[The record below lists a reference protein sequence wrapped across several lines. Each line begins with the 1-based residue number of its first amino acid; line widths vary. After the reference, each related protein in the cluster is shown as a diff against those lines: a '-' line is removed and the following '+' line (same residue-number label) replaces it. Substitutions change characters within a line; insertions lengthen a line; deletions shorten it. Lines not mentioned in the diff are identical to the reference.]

1 MKYMLRLNWRENK
14 FQTMKKKN
22 HLIAL
27 SVLIASLVGCNG
39 GTDSSTTQ
47 PGSNNPTTPTA
58 PSTQQPEKKTGT
70 VTIGAVEHGS
80 VTADKMTAEVG
91 ADVTF
96 TVTPD
101 ENYSVKSFKV
111 NNDEKQ
117 LNDSNQVV
125 VKMVEGGLT
134 VSAEFEINSAAVTIT
149 QADHGSISADKSTA
163 KIGENVTFTVAPEA
177 NYVVSSFKVN
187 GADVALDGNN
197 QAVVVMVAGGLNVTA
212 SFELGSGTVTI
223 GTIEHG
229 AVTADK
235 MTAKIGEDVTFKI
248 TSETG
253 YDVSFF
259 KVNGSDVDYETKEDS
274 TTGKTY
280 GEAKVKMVSGGLTVT
295 AEFKLGV
302 YPIEWDTPT
311 HGTIAVEGGK
321 TQATYGDEVKFIF
334 TPETGYE
341 IKYLAINEE
350 QVQAIDNTY
359 TTIMGEYG
367 LFVNVQFGLENETI
381 TVNAGE
387 HGTIEHKN
395 KVDDSQDYLYGD
407 TAVVTVTPNEGF
419 MIETITV
426 DGKAIEVPED
436 KKGGYSFEQLV
447 EKDLNIS
454 ATFTDVHTIS
464 EFTDSVINEIKNAQD
479 IKVKLA
485 GDVTLGVTL
494 PLAKGTTEYDLDG
507 HTITSTLNGMLRD
520 ANIDTETLKNKSV
533 TLKNGNIV
541 SNYDK
546 GTVNV
551 IDSSYLAALTLDGVT
566 VSNSSISKVNPI
578 TGIYCSSTTETK
590 ILNSTINIKGSSNLG
605 AYGIGT
611 NNLDG
616 ENKTITID
624 NTKVT
629 VTSDDFDNTAFL
641 GNTEGIK
648 VVVKNSTF
656 TADRQAV
663 IARTGNWDISGSTFV
678 STGKWLDAEAN
689 VTTNTKYKTTAGS
702 WGSGNE
708 VVSGGLI
715 LGDERTSAY
724 NTPVVATLKDNKF
737 TVAKGDKMSIHSDGT
752 VATTVTMD
760 ALTAVEAYGYDHDE
774 DKTTVVTENNVVKK
788 TLKELNEMT
797 TDDDANLYV
806 TTGLLTKIENAQ
818 YGNLYLT
825 DKATGEELYVY
836 GTYLDNNYSFDGTKF
851 SFDKGA
857 KVITSDYLGKE
868 ITVAGTFKNYNGTT
882 KELVNAVVIDSSA
895 EKVAAKVVTEYDAEK
910 GTVTVEEGKLGDKLK
925 VTATPKEGYK
935 VSSIKVNDQALT
947 VAEDNTAEFTAELN
961 NKVVVEFVSE
971 SAPVAKVYN
980 VSFNKDNNKKIV
992 NGYENNW
999 TNVSDDITYNVENC
1013 NNNGTAE
1020 GQIGKTEWNY
1030 IRIGSKN
1037 NPSVGSIA
1045 TATPFVEAIAESAIT
1060 IDKVNVT
1067 YINSIKLLVSTS
1079 KDFTTDTTT
1088 SYDVKVAKGEQI
1100 TKITTPVANAYYKY
1114 VIDCKQTNKKIG
1126 NGPIQISKITFTT
1139 VAE

>member
-27 SVLIASLVGCNG
+27 SVLIASLVGCG
-39 GTDSSTTQ
+39 GNNSSTTQ
-47 PGSNNPTTPTA
+47 PGSNNSTTPTA

-80 VTADKMTAEVG
+80 VNADKMTAEVG

-187 GADVALDGNN
+187 DADVALDGNN

-223 GTIEHG
+223 GTMEHG

-248 TSETG
+248 TSDTG
-253 YDVSFF
+253 YDVNFF
-259 KVNGSDVDYETKEDS
+259 KVNGSDVRYEAKEDP

-295 AEFKLGV
+295 AEFKLAV
-302 YPIEWDTPT
+302 YTIEWDTPA
-311 HGTIAVEGGK
+311 HGTIAVEGDK
-321 TQATYGDEVKFIF
+321 KSATYGEEVKFIF

-341 IKYLAINEE
+341 IKYLTINEE
-350 QVQAIDNTY
+350 QVQWASDNTY
-359 TTIMGEYG
+359 TTTMGEYG
-367 LFVNVQFGLENETI
+367 LFVTVQFGLENETI

-395 KVDDSQDYLYGD
+395 KVDDTQDYLYGD
-407 TAVVTVTPNEGF
+407 TAVVTVTPNEGY

-520 ANIDTETLKNKSV
+520 ANTDTTTFGTKSV
-533 TLKNGNIV
+533 TLKNGSII

-551 IDSSYLAALTLDGVT
+551 IDSSYLAALTLDGVI
-566 VSNSSISKVNPI
+566 VSNNTISTDNPI

-629 VTSDDFDNTAFL
+629 VTSDDFDNTGFL

-678 STGKWLDAEAN
+678 STGKWLDASEAN
-689 VTTNTKYKTTAGS
+689 ATTNTKYKTTAGS
-702 WGSGNE
+702 WKTGNE

-715 LGDERTSAY
+715 LGDERTTAY

-760 ALTAVEAYGYDHDE
+760 ALTAVEAYGYDQDE
-774 DKTTVVTENNVVKK
+774 DKTTAVTENNVVKK

-806 TTGLLTKIENAQ
+806 TTGVLTEIKNTQ
-818 YGNLYLT
+818 FGNLYLT
-825 DKATGEELYVY
+825 DKATGEELYVF

-868 ITVAGTFKNYNGTT
+868 ITVAGTFKNFKGT

-895 EKVAAKVVTEYDAEK
+895 EKIAAKVVTEYDAEK
-910 GTVTVEEGKLGDKLK
+910 GTVTVEEGKLGDKLT

-947 VAEDNTAEFTAELN
+947 VADDNTAEFTAELN

-980 VSFNKDNNKKIV
+980 VLFNKDNNKDKV
-992 NGYENNW
+992 GGYENEW
-999 TNVSDDITYNVENC
+999 TNVSDGITYNVKNC
-1013 NNNGTAE
+1013 NNNNNG
-1020 GQIGKTEWNY
+1020 WDF
-1030 IRIGSKN
+1030 IRIGSKKN
-1037 NPSVGSIA
+1037 AYVGSIA
-1045 TATPFVEAIAESAIT
+1045 TASPFAEAIAEST
-1060 IDKVNVT
+1060 IKIDAVT
-1067 YINSIKLLVSTS
+1067 PTSINSIKLLVSTS
-1079 KDFTTDTTT
+1079 ADFTTDTTT
-1088 SYDVKVAKGEQI
+1088 SYDVNVAEEEQT
-1100 TKITTPVANAYYKY
+1100 TKITTPVANAYYRY
-1114 VIDCKQTNKKIG
+1114 VIDCKKASKNE
-1126 NGPIQISKITFTT
+1126 PIQISKITFTT
-1139 VAE
+1139 VAK

>member
-1 MKYMLRLNWRENK
+1 MLRLNWRENK

-39 GTDSSTTQ
+39 GNDSSTTQ

-187 GADVALDGNN
+187 DADVTLDGNN

-223 GTIEHG
+223 GTMEHG

-248 TSETG
+248 TFDTG
-253 YDVSFF
+253 YDVNFF
-259 KVNGSDVDYETKEDS
+259 KVNGISVKYEAKEDP

-295 AEFKLGV
+295 AEFKLAV
-302 YPIEWDTPT
+302 YTIEWDIPA
-311 HGTIAVEGGK
+311 HGTIAVEGDK
-321 TQATYGDEVKFIF
+321 KSATYGEEVKFIF

-341 IKYLAINEE
+341 IKYLTINEE
-350 QVQAIDNTY
+350 QVQWASDNTY

-367 LFVNVQFGLENETI
+367 LFVTVQFGLENETI

-395 KVDDSQDYLYGD
+395 KADDTQDYLYGD

-426 DGKAIEVPED
+426 DGKDIQVPED

-494 PLAKGTTEYDLDG
+494 PLAKGTTEYDLGG

-520 ANIDTETLKNKSV
+520 ANTDTATFGSKSV
-533 TLKNGNIV
+533 TLKNGSIV

-551 IDSSYLAALTLDGVT
+551 IDSSYLAAFTLDGVT
-566 VSNSSISKVNPI
+566 VSNSSISTVNPI

-629 VTSDDFDNTAFL
+629 VTSDDFDNTGFL

-678 STGKWLDAEAN
+678 STGKWLDTSEAN

-702 WGSGNE
+702 WETGNE

-774 DKTTVVTENNVVKK
+774 DETTVVTENNVVKK

-806 TTGLLTKIENAQ
+806 TTGVLTKIKNAQ
-818 YGNLYLT
+818 FGNLYLT
-825 DKATGEELYVY
+825 DKATGEELYVF

-868 ITVAGTFKNYNGTT
+868 ITIAGTFQNFKGT
-882 KELVNAVVIDSSA
+882 KELVSAVVIDSSA

-910 GTVTVEEGKLGDKLK
+910 GTVTVEEGKLGDKLT

-947 VAEDNTAEFTAELN
+947 VADDNKAEFTAELN
-961 NKVVVEFVSE
+961 NKVVVEFVSD
-971 SAPVAKVYN
+971 SAPVAKVYT
-980 VSFNKDNNKKIV
+980 VSFVKANCGKGSTDYVSGKAWTNTTDGLTYSIV
-992 NGYENNW
+992 NCAN
-999 TNVSDDITYNVENC
+999 
-1013 NNNGTAE
+1013 NNNGWDFIKA
-1020 GQIGKTEWNY
+1020 
-1030 IRIGSKN
+1030 GSKN
-1037 NPSVGSIA
+1037 KDSIG
-1045 TATPFVEAIAESAIT
+1045 TITTDKPFAEAIAEST
-1060 IDKVNVT
+1060 IKIDAVT
-1067 YINSIKLLVSTS
+1067 PTSINSIKLLVSTS
-1079 KDFTTDTTT
+1079 ADFTTDTTT
-1088 SYDVKVAKGEQI
+1088 SYDVNVAKGEQT
-1100 TKITTPVANAYYKY
+1100 TKITTPVANAYYRY
-1114 VIDCKQTNKKIG
+1114 VIDCKKASK

>member
-1 MKYMLRLNWRENK
+1 
-14 FQTMKKKN
+14 MKKKN

-149 QADHGSISADKSTA
+149 QANHGSISADKSTA

-187 GADVALDGNN
+187 DADVALDGNN
-197 QAVVVMVAGGLNVTA
+197 QAVVVMVAGGLDVTA

-248 TSETG
+248 TSDTG
-253 YDVSFF
+253 YDVSSF
-259 KVNGSDVDYETKEDS
+259 KVNASDADYVTKEDS

-280 GEAKVKMVSGGLTVT
+280 WEAKVKMVEGGLTVF

-302 YPIEWDTPT
+302 YSIEWDTPT

-341 IKYLAINEE
+341 IKYLAINDE

-359 TTIMGEYG
+359 TTTMGEYG
-367 LFVNVQFGLENETI
+367 LFVTVQFGLENETI

-395 KVDDSQDYLYGD
+395 KVDDSQDYKYGD

-426 DGKAIEVPED
+426 DGKTIEVPED

-464 EFTDSVINEIKNAQD
+464 EFTDSVIAEIKNAQD

-520 ANIDTETLKNKSV
+520 ANTDIATFGSKSV
-533 TLKNGNIV
+533 TLKNGSII

-551 IDSSYLAALTLDGVT
+551 IDSSYLAAFTLDGVT
-566 VSNSSISKVNPI
+566 VSNSSISTVNPI

-629 VTSDDFDNTAFL
+629 VTSDDFDNTGFL

-678 STGKWLDAEAN
+678 STGKWLDSEAN

-702 WGSGNE
+702 WKAGNE

-760 ALTAVEAYGYDHDE
+760 ALTAVEAYGYDYDE

-806 TTGLLTKIENAQ
+806 TTGVLTEIKNAQ
-818 YGNLYLT
+818 FGNLYLT
-825 DKATGEELYVY
+825 DKATGEELYVH
-836 GTYLDNNYSFDGTKF
+836 GTYLDNTYSFDGTKF

-857 KVITSDYLGKE
+857 EVITSDYLGKE
-868 ITVAGTFKNYNGTT
+868 ITVAGTFKNYKGT

-910 GTVTVEEGKLGDKLK
+910 GTVTVEEGKLGDKLT

-971 SAPVAKVYN
+971 SAPVAKVYT
-980 VSFNKDNNKKIV
+980 VSFVKDNCQSSTDYVSNKAWTNTTDGLTYSIV
-992 NGYENNW
+992 N
-999 TNVSDDITYNVENC
+999 C
-1013 NNNGTAE
+1013 ANNNKGWDFIKA
-1020 GQIGKTEWNY
+1020 
-1030 IRIGSKN
+1030 GSKKKD
-1037 NPSVGSIA
+1037 SIG
-1045 TATPFVEAIAESAIT
+1045 TITTDSPFAEAIAESAIT

-1088 SYDVKVAKGEQI
+1088 SYNVNIAEGEQT
-1100 TKITTPVANAYYKY
+1100 TKIKTPVANAYYRY
-1114 VIDCKQTNKKIG
+1114 VIDCKTASS

>member
-1 MKYMLRLNWRENK
+1 
-14 FQTMKKKN
+14 MKKKN

-39 GTDSSTTQ
+39 GNDSSTTQ

-149 QADHGSISADKSTA
+149 QADHGSISADKSNA

-187 GADVALDGNN
+187 DADVALDGNN

-248 TSETG
+248 TSDTG
-253 YDVSFF
+253 YDVSSF
-259 KVNGSDVDYETKEDS
+259 KVNGSDADYVTKEDS

-280 GEAKVKMVSGGLTVT
+280 WEAKVKMVSGGLTVT
-295 AEFKLGV
+295 AEFKLAV
-302 YPIEWDTPT
+302 YSIEWDAPT

-321 TQATYGDEVKFIF
+321 TQATYGEEVKFIF

-341 IKYLAINEE
+341 IKYLTINEE
-350 QVQAIDNTY
+350 QVQASDNTY
-359 TTIMGEYG
+359 TTTMGEYG
-367 LFVNVQFGLENETI
+367 LFVTVQFGLENETI

-395 KVDDSQDYLYGD
+395 KADDSQDYLYGD

-507 HTITSTLNGMLRD
+507 HTIISTLNGMLRD
-520 ANIDTETLKNKSV
+520 ANTDTATFGNKSV
-533 TLKNGNIV
+533 TLKNGNII

-551 IDSSYLAALTLDGVT
+551 IDSSYLAAFTLDGVT
-566 VSNSSISKVNPI
+566 VSNSSISTVNPI

-648 VVVKNSTF
+648 VIVKNSTF

-678 STGKWLDAEAN
+678 STGKWLNASEAN

-702 WGSGNE
+702 WKAGNE

-797 TDDDANLYV
+797 TDDDANLHV
-806 TTGLLTKIENAQ
+806 TTGVLTKIENAQ

-836 GTYLDNNYSFDGTKF
+836 GTYLDNNYSFDGTNF

-868 ITVAGTFKNYNGTT
+868 ITVAGTFKNYNGT

-910 GTVTVEEGKLGDKLK
+910 GTVTVEEGKVGDKLT

-971 SAPVAKVYN
+971 SAPVAKVYT
-980 VSFNKDNNKKIV
+980 VSFVKDNCESSTDYVSNKAWKNTTDGLTYSIVNCANNNKKWDFIK
-992 NGYENNW
+992 
-999 TNVSDDITYNVENC
+999 
-1013 NNNGTAE
+1013 A
-1020 GQIGKTEWNY
+1020 
-1030 IRIGSKN
+1030 GSRKKD
-1037 NPSVGSIA
+1037 SIA
-1045 TATPFVEAIAESAIT
+1045 TITTDSPFTEAIAESAIT
-1060 IDKVNVT
+1060 IDDVNNKF
-1067 YINSIKLLVSTS
+1067 INSIKLLVSTS
-1079 KDFTTDTTT
+1079 ADFTTDTTT
-1088 SYDVKVAKGEQI
+1088 SYDVNVAKGEQT
-1100 TKITTPVANAYYKY
+1100 TKIKTPVANAYYRY
-1114 VIDCKQTNKKIG
+1114 VIDCKKTSND
-1126 NGPIQISKITFTT
+1126 NGPITISKITFTT

>member
-1 MKYMLRLNWRENK
+1 
-14 FQTMKKKN
+14 MKKKN

-39 GTDSSTTQ
+39 GNDSSTTQ

-149 QADHGSISADKSTA
+149 QADHGSISADKSNA

-187 GADVALDGNN
+187 DADVALDGNN

-248 TSETG
+248 TSDTG
-253 YDVSFF
+253 YDVSSF
-259 KVNGSDVDYETKEDS
+259 KVNGSDVDYATKEDS

-280 GEAKVKMVSGGLTVT
+280 WEAKVKMVSGGLTVT

-302 YPIEWDTPT
+302 YSIEWDPTT

-321 TQATYGDEVKFIF
+321 TQATYGEDVKFIF

-341 IKYLAINEE
+341 INYLTINGEP
-350 QVQAIDNTY
+350 VQWASDNTY
-359 TTIMGEYG
+359 TTTMGEYG
-367 LFVNVQFGLENETI
+367 LFVTVQFGLENETI

-395 KVDDSQDYLYGD
+395 KLDDSQDYKYGD

-494 PLAKGTTEYDLDG
+494 PLAKGTTEYDLNG

-520 ANIDTETLKNKSV
+520 ANTDIATFGNKSV

-551 IDSSYLAALTLDGVT
+551 IDSSYLAAFTLDGVT
-566 VSNSSISKVNPI
+566 VSNSSISTVNPI

-629 VTSDDFDNTAFL
+629 VTSDDFDNTGFL

-648 VVVKNSTF
+648 VVVKDSTF

-678 STGKWLDAEAN
+678 STGKWLDASEAN

-702 WGSGNE
+702 WKAGNE

-715 LGDERTSAY
+715 LGDERTTAY

-836 GTYLDNNYSFDGTKF
+836 GTYLDNNYSFDGTEF
-851 SFDKGA
+851 LFDKGA

-868 ITVAGTFKNYNGTT
+868 ITIAGTFKNYNGT

-910 GTVTVEEGKLGDKLK
+910 GTVTVEEGKVGDKLT

-947 VAEDNTAEFTAELN
+947 VADDNTAEFTAELN

-971 SAPVAKVYN
+971 SAPVAKVYT
-980 VSFNKDNNKKIV
+980 VSFVKANNEAVNGYNFTWKNTSDNLKFTIV
-992 NGYENNW
+992 NGNNFDGAW
-999 TNVSDDITYNVENC
+999 DYVRFGTKKGDSTGTIT
-1013 NNNGTAE
+1013 TD
-1020 GQIGKTEWNY
+1020 
-1030 IRIGSKN
+1030 S
-1037 NPSVGSIA
+1037 
-1045 TATPFVEAIAESAIT
+1045 PFAEAIAESAIT
-1060 IDKVNVT
+1060 IDKVT
-1067 YINSIKLLVSTS
+1067 IASIDSIKLLVSTS
-1079 KDFTTDTTT
+1079 ADFKTNTT
-1088 SYDVKVAKGEQI
+1088 SYNVNVAEGEQT

-1114 VIDCKQTNKKIG
+1114 EINCKKASK

>member
-1 MKYMLRLNWRENK
+1 
-14 FQTMKKKN
+14 MKKKN

-39 GTDSSTTQ
+39 GNDSSTTQ

-187 GADVALDGNN
+187 DADVALDGNN

-248 TSETG
+248 TSDTG
-253 YDVSFF
+253 YDVNFF
-259 KVNGSDVDYETKEDS
+259 KVNGSDVRYETKEDP

-295 AEFKLGV
+295 AEFKLAV
-302 YPIEWDTPT
+302 YTIEWDTPA
-311 HGTIAVEGGK
+311 HGTIAVEGDK
-321 TQATYGDEVKFIF
+321 TKATYGEEVKFIF

-341 IKYLAINEE
+341 IKYLTINEE
-350 QVQAIDNTY
+350 QVQWASDNTY

-367 LFVNVQFGLENETI
+367 LFVTVQFGLENETI

-395 KVDDSQDYLYGD
+395 KVDDTQDYLYGD

-426 DGKAIEVPED
+426 DGKAIQVPED

-464 EFTDSVINEIKNAQD
+464 EFTDSVIDEIKNAQD

-494 PLAKGTTEYDLDG
+494 PLAKGTTEYDLGG

-520 ANIDTETLKNKSV
+520 ANTDTTTFGNKSV
-533 TLKNGNIV
+533 TLKNGKII

-566 VSNSSISKVNPI
+566 VSNSTISTVNPI

-629 VTSDDFDNTAFL
+629 VTSDDFDNTGFL

-678 STGKWLDAEAN
+678 STGKWLDASEAN

-702 WGSGNE
+702 WKTGNE

-774 DKTTVVTENNVVKK
+774 DETTVVTENNVVKK

-806 TTGLLTKIENAQ
+806 TTGVLTEIKNTQ
-818 YGNLYLT
+818 FGNLYLT
-825 DKATGEELYVY
+825 DKATGEELYVF

-868 ITVAGTFKNYNGTT
+868 ITVAGTFKNFKGT

-895 EKVAAKVVTEYDAEK
+895 EKIAAKVVTEYDAEK
-910 GTVTVEEGKLGDKLK
+910 GTVTVEEGKLGDKLT

-947 VAEDNTAEFTAELN
+947 VADDNTAEFTAELN
-961 NKVVVEFVSE
+961 NKVVVEFVSD
-971 SAPVAKVYN
+971 SAPVAKVYT
-980 VSFNKDNNKKIV
+980 VSFVKANNEAANDYVSTWKNTSDNLKFTIA
-992 NGYENNW
+992 NGNNYKGTW
-999 TNVSDDITYNVENC
+999 DYVKFGTKSASTGTIT
-1013 NNNGTAE
+1013 TD
-1020 GQIGKTEWNY
+1020 
-1030 IRIGSKN
+1030 S
-1037 NPSVGSIA
+1037 
-1045 TATPFVEAIAESAIT
+1045 PFAEAIAESAIT
-1060 IDKVNVT
+1060 IDKVNDA

-1079 KDFTTDTTT
+1079 DKFTTDTTA
-1088 SYDVKVAKGEQI
+1088 SYDVNVAEGKQI

-1114 VIDCKQTNKKIG
+1114 VIDCKQSKK
-1126 NGPIQISKITFTT
+1126 NGSIQISKITFTT

>member
-1 MKYMLRLNWRENK
+1 
-14 FQTMKKKN
+14 MKKKN

-39 GTDSSTTQ
+39 GNDSSTTQ

-149 QADHGSISADKSTA
+149 QADHGSISADKSNA

-187 GADVALDGNN
+187 DADVALDGNN

-248 TSETG
+248 TSDTG
-253 YDVSFF
+253 YDVSSF
-259 KVNGSDVDYETKEDS
+259 KVNGSDADYVTKEDS

-280 GEAKVKMVSGGLTVT
+280 WEAKVKMVSGGLTVT
-295 AEFKLGV
+295 AEFKLAV
-302 YPIEWDTPT
+302 YSIEWDAPT

-321 TQATYGDEVKFIF
+321 TQATYGEEVKFIF

-341 IKYLAINEE
+341 IKYLTINEE
-350 QVQAIDNTY
+350 QVQASDNTY
-359 TTIMGEYG
+359 TTTMGEYG
-367 LFVNVQFGLENETI
+367 LFVTVQFGLENETI

-395 KVDDSQDYLYGD
+395 KADDSQDYLYGD

-520 ANIDTETLKNKSV
+520 ANTDTATFGNKSV
-533 TLKNGNIV
+533 TLKNGNII

-551 IDSSYLAALTLDGVT
+551 IDSSYLAAFTLDGVT
-566 VSNSSISKVNPI
+566 VSNSSISTVNPI

-678 STGKWLDAEAN
+678 STGKWLDASEAN

-702 WGSGNE
+702 WKAGNE

-715 LGDERTSAY
+715 LGDETTTAY

-836 GTYLDNNYSFDGTKF
+836 GTYLDNNYSFDGTEF
-851 SFDKGA
+851 LFDKGA

-868 ITVAGTFKNYNGTT
+868 ITIAGTFKNYNGT

-910 GTVTVEEGKLGDKLK
+910 GTVTVEEGKVGDKLT

-947 VAEDNTAEFTAELN
+947 VADDNTAEFTAELN

-971 SAPVAKVYN
+971 SAPVAKVYT
-980 VSFNKDNNKKIV
+980 VSFVKANNEAVNGYNFTWKNTSDNLKFTIV
-992 NGYENNW
+992 NGNNFDGAW
-999 TNVSDDITYNVENC
+999 DYVRFGTKKGDSTGTIT
-1013 NNNGTAE
+1013 TD
-1020 GQIGKTEWNY
+1020 
-1030 IRIGSKN
+1030 S
-1037 NPSVGSIA
+1037 
-1045 TATPFVEAIAESAIT
+1045 PFAEAIAESAIT
-1060 IDKVNVT
+1060 IDKVT
-1067 YINSIKLLVSTS
+1067 IASIDSIKLLVSTS
-1079 KDFTTDTTT
+1079 ADFKTNTT
-1088 SYDVKVAKGEQI
+1088 SYNVNVAEGEQT

-1114 VIDCKQTNKKIG
+1114 EINCKKASK

>member
-1 MKYMLRLNWRENK
+1 
-14 FQTMKKKN
+14 MKKKN

-39 GTDSSTTQ
+39 GNDSSTTQ

-163 KIGENVTFTVAPEA
+163 KIGE
-177 NYVVSSFKVN
+177 
-187 GADVALDGNN
+187 
-197 QAVVVMVAGGLNVTA
+197 
-212 SFELGSGTVTI
+212 
-223 GTIEHG
+223 
-229 AVTADK
+229 
-235 MTAKIGEDVTFKI
+235 DVTFKI
-248 TSETG
+248 TSDTG
-253 YDVSFF
+253 YDVSSF
-259 KVNGSDVDYETKEDS
+259 KVNGSDVDYVTKEDS

-280 GEAKVKMVSGGLTVT
+280 WEAKVKMVSGGLTVT
-295 AEFKLGV
+295 AEFKLAV
-302 YPIEWDTPT
+302 YSIEWDTPT

-321 TQATYGDEVKFIF
+321 TQATYGEEVKFIF

-341 IKYLAINEE
+341 IKYLTINEE
-350 QVQAIDNTY
+350 QVQASDNTF
-359 TTIMGEYG
+359 TTTMGEYG
-367 LFVNVQFGLENETI
+367 LFVTVQFGLENETI

-395 KVDDSQDYLYGD
+395 KVDDSQDYKYGD

-520 ANIDTETLKNKSV
+520 ANTDTKTLGNKSV
-533 TLKNGNIV
+533 TLKNGSIV

-551 IDSSYLAALTLDGVT
+551 IDSSYLAAFTLDGVT
-566 VSNSSISKVNPI
+566 VSNSSISTVNPI

-629 VTSDDFDNTAFL
+629 VTSDDFDNTGFL

-678 STGKWLDAEAN
+678 STGKWLDASEAN

-702 WGSGNE
+702 WKTGNE

-715 LGDERTSAY
+715 LGDETTTAY

-737 TVAKGDKMSIHSDGT
+737 TVTKGDKMSIHSDGT

-788 TLKELNEMT
+788 TFKELNEMT

-806 TTGLLTKIENAQ
+806 TTGVLTKIENAQ
-818 YGNLYLT
+818 FGNLYLT

-836 GTYLDNNYSFDGTKF
+836 GTYLDNNYSFDGTEF
-851 SFDKGA
+851 LFDKGA

-868 ITVAGTFKNYNGTT
+868 ITIAGTFKNYNGT

-895 EKVAAKVVTEYDAEK
+895 EKVAAKVVTEYDTEK
-910 GTVTVEEGKLGDKLK
+910 GTVTVEEGKVGDKLT

-947 VAEDNTAEFTAELN
+947 VADDNTAEFTAELN
-961 NKVVVEFVSE
+961 NKVVVEFVSD
-971 SAPVAKVYN
+971 SAPVAKVYT
-980 VSFNKDNNKKIV
+980 VSFVKDNCESSTDYVSNKAWKNTTDGLTYSIV
-992 NGYENNW
+992 N
-999 TNVSDDITYNVENC
+999 C
-1013 NNNGTAE
+1013 ANNNKGWDFIKA
-1020 GQIGKTEWNY
+1020 
-1030 IRIGSKN
+1030 GSKKKD
-1037 NPSVGSIA
+1037 SIA
-1045 TATPFVEAIAESAIT
+1045 TITTDSPFTEAIAESAIT
-1060 IDKVNVT
+1060 IDSVNNEF
-1067 YINSIKLLVSTS
+1067 INSIKLLVSTS
-1079 KDFTTDTTT
+1079 ADFTTDTTT
-1088 SYDVKVAKGEQI
+1088 SYDVNVAKGEQT
-1100 TKITTPVANAYYKY
+1100 TKIKTPVANAYYRY
-1114 VIDCKQTNKKIG
+1114 VIDCKKASS
-1126 NGPIQISKITFTT
+1126 NGPIAISKITFTT

>member
-1 MKYMLRLNWRENK
+1 
-14 FQTMKKKN
+14 MKKKN

-39 GTDSSTTQ
+39 GNDSSTTQ

-187 GADVALDGNN
+187 DADVALDGNN
-197 QAVVVMVAGGLNVTA
+197 QAVVVMV
-212 SFELGSGTVTI
+212 
-223 GTIEHG
+223 
-229 AVTADK
+229 
-235 MTAKIGEDVTFKI
+235 
-248 TSETG
+248 
-253 YDVSFF
+253 
-259 KVNGSDVDYETKEDS
+259 
-274 TTGKTY
+274 
-280 GEAKVKMVSGGLTVT
+280 SGGLTVT
-295 AEFKLGV
+295 AEFKLAV
-302 YPIEWDTPT
+302 YTIEWDTPT
-311 HGTIAVEGGK
+311 HGTIAVEGDK
-321 TQATYGDEVKFIF
+321 KSATYGEEVKFIF

-341 IKYLAINEE
+341 IKYLTINEE
-350 QVQAIDNTY
+350 QVQWASDNTY

-367 LFVNVQFGLENETI
+367 LFVTVQFGLENETI

-395 KVDDSQDYLYGD
+395 KVDDTQDYLYGD

-426 DGKAIEVPED
+426 DGKAIQVPED

-464 EFTDSVINEIKNAQD
+464 EFTDSVIDEIKNAQD

-485 GDVTLGVTL
+485 GDVTLGVAL

-520 ANIDTETLKNKSV
+520 ANTDTTTFGNKSV
-533 TLKNGNIV
+533 TLKNGSII

-551 IDSSYLAALTLDGVT
+551 IDSSYLAAFTLDGVT
-566 VSNSSISKVNPI
+566 VSNNTISTDNPI

-629 VTSDDFDNTAFL
+629 VTSDDFDNTGFL

-678 STGKWLDAEAN
+678 STGKWLDASEAN
-689 VTTNTKYKTTAGS
+689 ATTNTKYKTTAGS
-702 WGSGNE
+702 WKSGNE

-737 TVAKGDKMSIHSDGT
+737 IVAKGDKMSIHSDGT

-774 DKTTVVTENNVVKK
+774 DKTTTVTENNVVKK

-806 TTGLLTKIENAQ
+806 TTGVLTEIKNAQ
-818 YGNLYLT
+818 FGNLYLT
-825 DKATGEELYVY
+825 DKATGEELYVF

-868 ITVAGTFKNYNGTT
+868 ITVAGTFKNFKGT

-895 EKVAAKVVTEYDAEK
+895 EKIAAKVVTEYDAEK
-910 GTVTVEEGKLGDKLK
+910 GTVTVEEGKLGDKLT

-947 VAEDNTAEFTAELN
+947 VADDNTAEFTAELN

-980 VSFNKDNNKKIV
+980 VLFNKDNNKDKV
-992 NGYENNW
+992 GGYENEW
-999 TNVSDDITYNVENC
+999 TNVSDGITYNVKNC
-1013 NNNGTAE
+1013 NNNNNG
-1020 GQIGKTEWNY
+1020 WDF
-1030 IRIGSKN
+1030 IRIGSKKN
-1037 NPSVGSIA
+1037 AYVGSIA
-1045 TATPFVEAIAESAIT
+1045 TASPFAEAIAEST
-1060 IDKVNVT
+1060 IKIDAVT
-1067 YINSIKLLVSTS
+1067 PTSINSIKLLVSTS
-1079 KDFTTDTTT
+1079 ADFTTDTTT
-1088 SYDVKVAKGEQI
+1088 SYDVNVAKGEQT
-1100 TKITTPVANAYYKY
+1100 TKITTPVANAYYRY
-1114 VIDCKQTNKKIG
+1114 VIDCKKASS

>member
-149 QADHGSISADKSTA
+149 QANHGSISADKSTA

-187 GADVALDGNN
+187 DADVALDGNN

-223 GTIEHG
+223 GTFEHG

-280 GEAKVKMVSGGLTVT
+280 WEAKVKMVSGGLTVT

-302 YPIEWDTPT
+302 YSIDWDAPS

-341 IKYLAINEE
+341 IKYLAINDE

-359 TTIMGEYG
+359 TTTMGEYG

-395 KVDDSQDYLYGD
+395 KVDDSQNYLYGD

-520 ANIDTETLKNKSV
+520 ASTDTATFGNKSV
-533 TLKNGNIV
+533 TLKNGSIV

-551 IDSSYLAALTLDGVT
+551 IDSSYLAAFTLDGVT
-566 VSNSSISKVNPI
+566 VSNSSISTVNPI

-702 WGSGNE
+702 WKSGNE

-715 LGDERTSAY
+715 LGDERTTAY
-724 NTPVVATLKDNKF
+724 NTSVVATLKDNKF

-806 TTGLLTKIENAQ
+806 TTGVLTEIKNTQ
-818 YGNLYLT
+818 FGNLYLT
-825 DKATGEELYVY
+825 DKATGEELYVF
-836 GTYLDNNYSFDGTKF
+836 GTYLDNNYSFDGTNF
-851 SFDKGA
+851 SFDKGGA
-857 KVITSDYLGKE
+857 EVITSDYLGKE
-868 ITVAGTFKNYNGTT
+868 ITVAGTFKNFKGT

-910 GTVTVEEGKLGDKLK
+910 GTVTVEEGKLGDKLT

-935 VSSIKVNDQALT
+935 VSSVKVNDQALT

-980 VSFNKDNNKKIV
+980 VSFNKENNKNGV
-992 NGYENNW
+992 GGYENEW
-999 TNVSDDITYNVENC
+999 TNVSDGITYNVKNC
-1013 NNNGTAE
+1013 NNNNNG
-1020 GQIGKTEWNY
+1020 WDF
-1030 IRIGSKN
+1030 IRIGSKKKAY
-1037 NPSVGSIA
+1037 VGSIT
-1045 TATPFVEAIAESAIT
+1045 TASAFTEAIAESAIT

-1079 KDFTTDTTT
+1079 VDFKTVTA
-1088 SYDVKVAKGEQI
+1088 SYDVKVASGKQT

-1114 VIDCKQTNKKIG
+1114 EIDCKQAKD
-1126 NGPIQISKITFTT
+1126 NGPISISKITFTT

>member
-39 GTDSSTTQ
+39 GNDSSTTQ

-187 GADVALDGNN
+187 DADVALDGNN

-223 GTIEHG
+223 GTMEHG

-253 YDVSFF
+253 YEVNFF
-259 KVNGSDVDYETKEDS
+259 KVNGISVKYEAKEDP

-295 AEFKLGV
+295 AEFKLAV
-302 YPIEWDTPT
+302 YTIEWDTPA
-311 HGTIAVEGGK
+311 HGTIAVEGDK
-321 TQATYGDEVKFIF
+321 KSATYGEEVKFIF

-341 IKYLAINEE
+341 IKYLTVNKE
-350 QVQAIDNTY
+350 QVQWANDNTY

-367 LFVNVQFGLENETI
+367 LFVTVQFGLENETI

-395 KVDDSQDYLYGD
+395 KADDTQDYLYGN

-464 EFTDSVINEIKNAQD
+464 EFTDSVIDEIKNAQD

-520 ANIDTETLKNKSV
+520 ANTDTATFGNKSV
-533 TLKNGNIV
+533 TLKNGKII

-551 IDSSYLAALTLDGVT
+551 IDSSYLAAFTLDGVT
-566 VSNSSISKVNPI
+566 VSNSSISTVNPI

-629 VTSDDFDNTAFL
+629 VTSDDFDNTGFL

-678 STGKWLDAEAN
+678 STGKWLDASEAN

-702 WGSGNE
+702 WKTGNE

-774 DKTTVVTENNVVKK
+774 DKTTVVTENNVVKSNIAEVVAK
-788 TLKELNEMT
+788 SEK
-797 TDDDANLYV
+797 DDTKLYYV
-806 TTGLLTKIENAQ
+806 TGVVKDIYDETHGNIHLLDKTTGQSMI
-818 YGNLYLT
+818 
-825 DKATGEELYVY
+825 VY
-836 GTYLDNNYSFDGTKF
+836 GTYLTNEYSFDGSKF
-851 SFDKGA
+851 SFKQSDSTP
-857 KVITSDYLGKE
+857 ITKEYIGKE
-868 ITVAGTFKNYNGTT
+868 ITVAGTLGFHGGAGQIVNGFVLDAKADKYNDDLT
-882 KELVNAVVIDSSA
+882 VS
-895 EKVAAKVVTEYDAEK
+895 YDNSK
-910 GTVTVEEGKLGDKLK
+910 GTVVLSKENPQLGDE
-925 VTATPKEGYK
+925 VTITATPKEGYRLSK
-935 VSSIKVNDQALT
+935 VTLKTIDDVESDITSTLK
-947 VAEDNTAEFTAELN
+947 FTAGL
-961 NKVVVEFVSE
+961 KDTITVEFVSD
-971 SAPVAKVYN
+971 STPVATVHE
-980 VSFNKDNNKKIV
+980 VVFNGENNNEPVGAYDKTWTNTTNGIKYVIV
-992 NGYENNW
+992 NG
-999 TNVSDDITYNVENC
+999 
-1013 NNNGTAE
+1013 NNNTNKWDYIKFGRKKVAS
-1020 GQIGKTEWNY
+1020 IGNIHTL
-1030 IRIGSKN
+1030 SPFA
-1037 NPSVGSIA
+1037 NPIA
-1045 TATPFVEAIAESAIT
+1045 SSTIT
-1060 IDKVNVT
+1060 IDSITAAKV
-1067 YINSIKLLVSTS
+1067 NSIKFYISTNE
-1079 KDFTTDTTT
+1079 DFSNAEVHNLAIKTGVIETT
-1088 SYDVKVAKGEQI
+1088 V
-1100 TKITTPVANAYYKY
+1100 TTPVANAYYKY
-1114 VIDCKQTNKKIG
+1114 EFDCQSGSG
-1126 NGPIQISKITFTT
+1126 NGFVQISKVTFTEK
-1139 VAE
+1139 V

>member
-1 MKYMLRLNWRENK
+1 MKYMLKLNWRENK

-39 GTDSSTTQ
+39 GNDSSTTQ
-47 PGSNNPTTPTA
+47 PGSNNSTTPTA

-96 TVTPD
+96 TV
-101 ENYSVKSFKV
+101 
-111 NNDEKQ
+111 
-117 LNDSNQVV
+117 
-125 VKMVEGGLT
+125 
-134 VSAEFEINSAAVTIT
+134 
-149 QADHGSISADKSTA
+149 
-163 KIGENVTFTVAPEA
+163 APEA

-187 GADVALDGNN
+187 DADVALDGNN

-223 GTIEHG
+223 GTMEHG

-248 TSETG
+248 TSDTG
-253 YDVSFF
+253 YDVNFF
-259 KVNGSDVDYETKEDS
+259 KVNGSDVRYEAKEDP

-295 AEFKLGV
+295 AEFKLAV
-302 YPIEWDTPT
+302 YTIEWDTPA
-311 HGTIAVEGGK
+311 HGTIAVEGDK
-321 TQATYGDEVKFIF
+321 TKATYGEEVKFIF

-341 IKYLAINEE
+341 IKYLTINEE
-350 QVQAIDNTY
+350 QVQWASDNTY
-359 TTIMGEYG
+359 TTTMGEYG
-367 LFVNVQFGLENETI
+367 LFVTVQFGLENETI

-395 KVDDSQDYLYGD
+395 KVDDTQDYLYGD
-407 TAVVTVTPNEGF
+407 TAVVTVTPNEGY

-426 DGKAIEVPED
+426 DGKTIQVPED

-485 GDVTLGVTL
+485 GDVTLGVAL
-494 PLAKGTTEYDLDG
+494 PLAKGTTEYDLGG

-520 ANIDTETLKNKSV
+520 ANTDTATFGNKSV
-533 TLKNGNIV
+533 TLKNGKII

-551 IDSSYLAALTLDGVT
+551 IDSSYLAAFTLDGVT
-566 VSNSSISKVNPI
+566 VSNSSISTVNPI

-629 VTSDDFDNTAFL
+629 VTSDDFDNTGFL

-648 VVVKNSTF
+648 VVVKNSIF

-678 STGKWLDAEAN
+678 STGKWLDASEAN

-702 WGSGNE
+702 WKTGNE

-737 TVAKGDKMSIHSDGT
+737 TVVKGDKMSIHSDGT

-760 ALTAVEAYGYDHDE
+760 ALTAVETYGYDHDE

-868 ITVAGTFKNYNGTT
+868 ITVAGTFKNYNGT
-882 KELVNAVVIDSSA
+882 KELVNTVVIDSSA

-910 GTVTVEEGKLGDKLK
+910 GTVTVEEGKVGDKLT

-935 VSSIKVNDQALT
+935 VSFIKVNDQALT
-947 VAEDNTAEFTAELN
+947 VADDNTAEFTAELN
-961 NKVVVEFVSE
+961 NKVVVEFVSD

-980 VSFNKDNNKKIV
+980 VLFNKDNNKDKV
-992 NGYENNW
+992 GGYENEW
-999 TNVSDDITYNVENC
+999 TNVSDGITYNVKNC
-1013 NNNGTAE
+1013 NNNNNG
-1020 GQIGKTEWNY
+1020 WDF
-1030 IRIGSKN
+1030 IRIGSKKN
-1037 NPSVGSIA
+1037 ASVGSIA
-1045 TATPFVEAIAESAIT
+1045 TASPFVEAIAEST
-1060 IDKVNVT
+1060 IKIDAVT
-1067 YINSIKLLVSTS
+1067 STSINSIKLLVSTS
-1079 KDFTTDTTT
+1079 KDFTTGTAT
-1088 SYDVKVAKGEQI
+1088 YNVNVAEGEQT
-1100 TKITTPVANAYYKY
+1100 TKITTPVANAYYRY
-1114 VIDCKQTNKKIG
+1114 VIDCKKASK

>member
-1 MKYMLRLNWRENK
+1 M
-14 FQTMKKKN
+14 
-22 HLIAL
+22 
-27 SVLIASLVGCNG
+27 IASLVGCNG
-39 GTDSSTTQ
+39 GNDSSTTQ

-134 VSAEFEINSAAVTIT
+134 VFAEFEINSAAVTIT

-187 GADVALDGNN
+187 DADVALDGNN
-197 QAVVVMVAGGLNVTA
+197 QAVVVMVAGGLDVTA

-248 TSETG
+248 TSDTG
-253 YDVSFF
+253 YDVSSF
-259 KVNGSDVDYETKEDS
+259 KVNGSDVDYVTKEDS

-280 GEAKVKMVSGGLTVT
+280 WEAKVKMVSGGLTVT

-302 YPIEWDTPT
+302 YSIEWDPTT
-311 HGTIAVEGGK
+311 HGTIAVEGDK
-321 TQATYGDEVKFIF
+321 TQATYGEEVKFIF

-341 IKYLAINEE
+341 IKYLTINEE
-350 QVQAIDNTY
+350 PVQWASDNTY

-367 LFVNVQFGLENETI
+367 LFVTVQFGLENETI
-381 TVNAGE
+381 IVNAGE

-395 KVDDSQDYLYGD
+395 KVDDSQDYKYGD
-407 TAVVTVTPNEGF
+407 IVVVTVTPNEGF

-507 HTITSTLNGMLRD
+507 HTITSTLNGILRD
-520 ANIDTETLKNKSV
+520 ANTDIATFGNKSV
-533 TLKNGNIV
+533 TLKNGSII

-546 GTVNV
+546 GIVNV
-551 IDSSYLAALTLDGVT
+551 IDSSYLAAFTLDGVT
-566 VSNSSISKVNPI
+566 VSNSSISTVNPI

-656 TADRQAV
+656 TADRQAA

-678 STGKWLDAEAN
+678 STGKWLNASEAN

-702 WGSGNE
+702 WKAGNE

-774 DKTTVVTENNVVKK
+774 DETTVVTENNVVKK

-806 TTGLLTKIENAQ
+806 TTGVLTEIKNAQ

-836 GTYLDNNYSFDGTKF
+836 GTYLDNNYSFDGTEF
-851 SFDKGA
+851 LFDKGA

-868 ITVAGTFKNYNGTT
+868 ITIAGTFKNYNGT

-910 GTVTVEEGKLGDKLK
+910 GTVTVEEGKVGDKLT

-947 VAEDNTAEFTAELN
+947 VADDNTAEFTAELN

-971 SAPVAKVYN
+971 SAPVAKVYT
-980 VSFNKDNNKKIV
+980 VSFVKANNEAVNGYNFTWKNTSDNLKFTIV
-992 NGYENNW
+992 NGNNFDGAW
-999 TNVSDDITYNVENC
+999 DYVRFGTKKGDSTGTIT
-1013 NNNGTAE
+1013 TD
-1020 GQIGKTEWNY
+1020 
-1030 IRIGSKN
+1030 S
-1037 NPSVGSIA
+1037 
-1045 TATPFVEAIAESAIT
+1045 PFAEAIAESAIT
-1060 IDKVNVT
+1060 IDKVT
-1067 YINSIKLLVSTS
+1067 IASIDSIKLLVSTS
-1079 KDFTTDTTT
+1079 ADFKTNTT
-1088 SYDVKVAKGEQI
+1088 SYNVNVAEGEQT

-1114 VIDCKQTNKKIG
+1114 EIN
-1126 NGPIQISKITFTT
+1126 
-1139 VAE
+1139 

>member
-1 MKYMLRLNWRENK
+1 
-14 FQTMKKKN
+14 MKKKN

-39 GTDSSTTQ
+39 GNDSSTTQ

-58 PSTQQPEKKTGT
+58 LSTQQPEKKTGT

-80 VTADKMTAEVG
+80 VTADKMTA
-91 ADVTF
+91 
-96 TVTPD
+96 
-101 ENYSVKSFKV
+101 
-111 NNDEKQ
+111 
-117 LNDSNQVV
+117 
-125 VKMVEGGLT
+125 
-134 VSAEFEINSAAVTIT
+134 
-149 QADHGSISADKSTA
+149 

-187 GADVALDGNN
+187 DADVTLDGNN

-248 TSETG
+248 TSDTG
-253 YDVSFF
+253 YDVSSF
-259 KVNGSDVDYETKEDS
+259 KVNGSDVEYVTKEDS

-280 GEAKVKMVSGGLTVT
+280 WEAKVKMVSGGLTVT

-302 YPIEWDTPT
+302 YPIEWDTPA

-321 TQATYGDEVKFIF
+321 TSATYGEDVKFIF

-341 IKYLAINEE
+341 IKYLTINNEK
-350 QVQAIDNTY
+350 VQWASDNTY
-359 TTIMGEYG
+359 TTTMGEYG
-367 LFVNVQFGLENETI
+367 LFVTVQFGLENETI

-507 HTITSTLNGMLRD
+507 HTITSKLNGMLRD
-520 ANIDTETLKNKSV
+520 ANTDTKALGNKSV
-533 TLKNGNIV
+533 TLKNGSII

-551 IDSSYLAALTLDGVT
+551 IDSSYLAAFTLDGVT
-566 VSNSSISKVNPI
+566 VSNSSISTVNPI

-648 VVVKNSTF
+648 VVVKDSTF
-656 TADRQAV
+656 TADRQTV

-678 STGKWLDAEAN
+678 STGKWLNASEAN

-702 WGSGNE
+702 WKAGNE

-774 DKTTVVTENNVVKK
+774 DETTVVIENNVVKK

-806 TTGLLTKIENAQ
+806 TTGVLTEIKTPK
-818 YGNLYLT
+818 YGSLYLT
-825 DKATGEELYVY
+825 DKATGEELYVH
-836 GTYLDNNYSFDGTKF
+836 GTYLDNNYSFDGTNF
-851 SFDKGA
+851 SFDKGGA
-857 KVITSDYLGKE
+857 EVITSDYLGKE
-868 ITVAGTFKNYNGTT
+868 ITVAGTFQNYQGTT

-910 GTVTVEEGKLGDKLK
+910 GTVTVEEGKLGDKLT

-947 VAEDNTAEFTAELN
+947 VADDNTAEFTAELN

-971 SAPVAKVYN
+971 SAPVAKVYT
-980 VSFNKDNNKKIV
+980 VSFVKANCGKGSTDYYQNKVWKNTTDGLTYSIV
-992 NGYENNW
+992 N
-999 TNVSDDITYNVENC
+999 C
-1013 NNNGTAE
+1013 ANNGS
-1020 GQIGKTEWNY
+1020 KDWDY
-1030 IRIGSKN
+1030 IK
-1037 NPSVGSIA
+1037 VGSNRQDSIG
-1045 TATPFVEAIAESAIT
+1045 TITTDKPFAEDIAESTIAIDSV
-1060 IDKVNVT
+1060 INE

-1079 KDFTTDTTT
+1079 ADFTPETTT
-1088 SYDVKVAKGEQI
+1088 SYDVTVAKGEQI
-1100 TKITTPVANAYYKY
+1100 TKIKTPVANAYYRY
-1114 VIDCKQTNKKIG
+1114 VIDCKKAKK
-1126 NGPIQISKITFTT
+1126 NGPISISKITFTT
-1139 VAE
+1139 VAK

>member
-1 MKYMLRLNWRENK
+1 
-14 FQTMKKKN
+14 MKKKN

-39 GTDSSTTQ
+39 GNDSSTTQ

-134 VSAEFEINSAAVTIT
+134 VSAEFEINSAVVTIT

-187 GADVALDGNN
+187 DVDVALDGNN

-223 GTIEHG
+223 GTMEHG

-253 YDVSFF
+253 YEVNFF
-259 KVNGSDVDYETKEDS
+259 KVNGISVKYEAKEDP

-295 AEFKLGV
+295 AEFKLAV
-302 YPIEWDTPT
+302 YTIEWDTPA
-311 HGTIAVEGGK
+311 HGTIAVEGDK
-321 TQATYGDEVKFIF
+321 ASATYGEEVKFIF

-341 IKYLAINEE
+341 IKYLTINEE
-350 QVQAIDNTY
+350 QVQWASDNTY

-367 LFVNVQFGLENETI
+367 LFVTVQFGLENETI

-395 KVDDSQDYLYGD
+395 KADDTQDYLYGD

-426 DGKAIEVPED
+426 DGKTIQVPED

-485 GDVTLGVTL
+485 GDVTLGVAL
-494 PLAKGTTEYDLDG
+494 PLAKGTTEYDLGG

-520 ANIDTETLKNKSV
+520 ANTDTATFGNKSV
-533 TLKNGNIV
+533 TLKNGKII

-551 IDSSYLAALTLDGVT
+551 IDSSYLAAFTLDGVT
-566 VSNSSISKVNPI
+566 ISNSSISTVNPI

-629 VTSDDFDNTAFL
+629 VTSDDFDNTGFL

-678 STGKWLDAEAN
+678 STGKWLDASEAN

-702 WGSGNE
+702 WKTGNE

-774 DKTTVVTENNVVKK
+774 DETTVVTENNVVKK

-806 TTGLLTKIENAQ
+806 TTGVLTEIKNAQ
-818 YGNLYLT
+818 FGNLYLT
-825 DKATGEELYVY
+825 DKATGEELYVF

-868 ITVAGTFKNYNGTT
+868 ITVAGTFKNKGT

-895 EKVAAKVVTEYDAEK
+895 EKIAAKVVTEYDAEK
-910 GTVTVEEGKLGDKLK
+910 GTVTVEEGKLGDKLT

-947 VAEDNTAEFTAELN
+947 VADDNTAEFTAELN

-980 VSFNKDNNKKIV
+980 VLFNKDNNKDKV
-992 NGYENNW
+992 GGYENEW
-999 TNVSDDITYNVENC
+999 TNVSDGITYNVKNC
-1013 NNNGTAE
+1013 NNNNNG
-1020 GQIGKTEWNY
+1020 WDF
-1030 IRIGSKN
+1030 IRIGSKKN
-1037 NPSVGSIA
+1037 AYVGSIA
-1045 TATPFVEAIAESAIT
+1045 TASPFAEAIAEST
-1060 IDKVNVT
+1060 IKIDAVT
-1067 YINSIKLLVSTS
+1067 PTSINSIKLLVSTS
-1079 KDFTTDTTT
+1079 ADFTTDTTT
-1088 SYDVKVAKGEQI
+1088 SYDVNVAKGEQT
-1100 TKITTPVANAYYKY
+1100 TKITTPVANAYYRY
-1114 VIDCKQTNKKIG
+1114 VIDCKKASS

>member
-1 MKYMLRLNWRENK
+1 
-14 FQTMKKKN
+14 MKKKN

-187 GADVALDGNN
+187 DTDVALDGNN

-223 GTIEHG
+223 GTFEHG

-248 TSETG
+248 TSDTG

-259 KVNGSDVDYETKEDS
+259 KVNGSDVDYVTKEDS

-280 GEAKVKMVSGGLTVT
+280 GEAKVKMVEGGLTVT

-334 TPETGYE
+334 TPDTGYE
-341 IKYLAINEE
+341 IKYLAINDG
-350 QVQAIDNTY
+350 QVQWASDNTY
-359 TTIMGEYG
+359 TTTMGEYG
-367 LFVNVQFGLENETI
+367 LFVNVQFGLENETV

-407 TAVVTVTPNEGF
+407 TAVVTVTPNEGY

-464 EFTDSVINEIKNAQD
+464 KFTDSVINEIKNAQD

-485 GDVTLGVTL
+485 GNVTLGVTL
-494 PLAKGTTEYDLDG
+494 PLAKGTTEYDLNG

-520 ANIDTETLKNKSV
+520 ASTDTATFGNKSV
-533 TLKNGNIV
+533 TLKNGSIV

-551 IDSSYLAALTLDGVT
+551 IDSSYLAAFTLDGVT
-566 VSNSSISKVNPI
+566 VSNSSISTVNPI

-629 VTSDDFDNTAFL
+629 VTSDDFDNTGFL

-678 STGKWLDAEAN
+678 STGKWLNASEAN

-702 WGSGNE
+702 WKAGNE

-774 DKTTVVTENNVVKK
+774 DKTTVVTENNVVKSNIAEVVAK
-788 TLKELNEMT
+788 SAK
-797 TDDDANLYV
+797 DDTKLYYV
-806 TTGLLTKIENAQ
+806 TGVVKDIYDEAHGNIHLLDKTTGQSMI
-818 YGNLYLT
+818 
-825 DKATGEELYVY
+825 VY
-836 GTYLDNNYSFDGTKF
+836 GTYLTNEYSFDGTKF
-851 SFDKGA
+851 SFQQSDSTP
-857 KVITSDYLGKE
+857 ITKEYIGKE
-868 ITVAGTFKNYNGTT
+868 ITVAGTLGFHGGAGQIANGFVLDAKADKYNDDLT
-882 KELVNAVVIDSSA
+882 VS
-895 EKVAAKVVTEYDAEK
+895 YDNNK
-910 GTVTVEEGKLGDKLK
+910 GTVVLSKENPQLGDE
-925 VTATPKEGYK
+925 VTITATPKEGYRLSK
-935 VSSIKVNDQALT
+935 VTLKTIDDVESDITSTLK
-947 VAEDNTAEFTAELN
+947 FTAGL
-961 NKVVVEFVSE
+961 KDTITVEFVSD
-971 SAPVAKVYN
+971 SAPVATVHE
-980 VSFNKDNNKKIV
+980 VVFNSKNNSKG
-992 NGYENNW
+992 NSSYTDSW
-999 TNVSDDITYNVENC
+999 TNTTDGVTYNISNANN
-1013 NNNGTAE
+1013 NNNGWSYIKTGKNCTITTAAPFANA
-1020 GQIGKTEWNY
+1020 ISSTT
-1030 IRIGSKN
+1030 I
-1037 NPSVGSIA
+1037 SID
-1045 TATPFVEAIAESAIT
+1045 AIT
-1060 IDKVNVT
+1060 VKNVT
-1067 YINSIKLLVSTS
+1067 SIKLYVSTDS
-1079 KDFTTDTTT
+1079 TFTKDVQTFEIEKKKGDIQTT
-1088 SYDVKVAKGEQI
+1088 I
-1100 TKITTPVANAYYKY
+1100 TNPIANAYYKY
-1114 VIDCKQTNKKIG
+1114 ELKSTSTKSITITKL
-1126 NGPIQISKITFTT
+1126 TFTEA
-1139 VAE
+1139 VE

>member
-1 MKYMLRLNWRENK
+1 
-14 FQTMKKKN
+14 MKKKI

-27 SVLIASLVGCNG
+27 SVLIASLVGCG
-39 GTDSSTTQ
+39 GNNSSTTQ
-47 PGSNNPTTPTA
+47 PGSSNSATPTA

-70 VTIGAVEHGS
+70 VTIEAVEHGS

-117 LNDSNQVV
+117 LNASNQVV

-149 QADHGSISADKSTA
+149 QADHGSVSADKSTA

-187 GADVALDGNN
+187 DADVALDGNN

-223 GTIEHG
+223 GTMEHG

-248 TSETG
+248 TSDTG
-253 YDVSFF
+253 YEVNFF
-259 KVNGSDVDYETKEDS
+259 KVNGTSVEYEVKEDS

-280 GEAKVKMVSGGLTVT
+280 WEAKAKMVSGGLTVT
-295 AEFKLGV
+295 AEFKLAV
-302 YPIEWDTPT
+302 YAIELDAPT

-321 TQATYGDEVKFIF
+321 TTAIYGEEVKFIF
-334 TPETGYE
+334 TPETGYK
-341 IKYLAINEE
+341 INYLTINGE
-350 QVQAIDNTY
+350 QAQWASDNTY
-359 TTIMGEYG
+359 TTAMGEYG
-367 LFVNVQFGLENETI
+367 LYVTVMFGLENETI

-395 KVDDSQDYLYGD
+395 KADDFQDYLYGD
-407 TAVVTVTPNEGF
+407 TAVVTVTPNEGYL
-419 MIETITV
+419 IETITV
-426 DGKAIEVPED
+426 NGEAIEVPED

-447 EKDLNIS
+447 DKDLNIS

-464 EFTDSVINEIKNAQD
+464 EFTDSVIDEIKNAQD

-485 GDVTLGVTL
+485 GNVTLGAAL

-507 HTITSTLNGMLRD
+507 HTITSTLNGMLID
-520 ANIDTETLKNKSV
+520 ANTDTATFGNKSV
-533 TLKNGNIV
+533 TLKNGSIV
-541 SNYDK
+541 SNSDK

-551 IDSSYLAALTLDGVT
+551 INSSDLAALTLDGVT
-566 VSNSSISKVNPI
+566 VSNNTISTEKPI

-616 ENKTITID
+616 ENKTITIE

-629 VTSDDFDNTAFL
+629 VTSDDFDNAAFI
-641 GNTEGIK
+641 GNTEGIN

-678 STGKWLDAEAN
+678 STGKWLDASEAN

-702 WGSGNE
+702 WATGNE

-737 TVAKGDKMSIHSDGT
+737 TVTKGDKMSIHSDGT
-752 VATTVTMD
+752 VKTTVTMD

-774 DKTTVVTENNVVKK
+774 DATTVVTENNVVKK

-806 TTGLLTKIENAQ
+806 TTGVLTEIKTPQ

-825 DKATGEELYVY
+825 DKATGEELYVF
-836 GTYLDNNYSFDGTKF
+836 GTYLNNNYSFDGTKF

-868 ITVAGTFKNYNGTT
+868 ITVAGTFKNHYGT
-882 KELVNAVVIDSSA
+882 KELVSAVVIDSSA

-947 VAEDNTAEFTAELN
+947 VADDNTAEFTAELN

-971 SAPVAKVYN
+971 SAPVAKVYI
-980 VSFNKDNNKKIV
+980 VSFVKANCQGSTDYYQNKAWKNTTDGLTYSIVNCANDNKKWDFIK
-992 NGYENNW
+992 
-999 TNVSDDITYNVENC
+999 
-1013 NNNGTAE
+1013 A
-1020 GQIGKTEWNY
+1020 
-1030 IRIGSKN
+1030 GSKTKD
-1037 NPSVGSIA
+1037 SIG
-1045 TATPFVEAIAESAIT
+1045 TITTDKPFAEAIAEST
-1060 IDKVNVT
+1060 IKIDAVT
-1067 YINSIKLLVSTS
+1067 PASINSIKLLVSTS
-1079 KDFTTDTTT
+1079 ADFTTETTT
-1088 SYDVKVAKGEQI
+1088 SYDVKVASGEQT
-1100 TKITTPVANAYYKY
+1100 TKITTPVKNAYYRY
-1114 VIDCKQTNKKIG
+1114 VIDCKKASK
-1126 NGPIQISKITFTT
+1126 NGSIQISKITFTT
-1139 VAE
+1139 VVE

>member
-1 MKYMLRLNWRENK
+1 
-14 FQTMKKKN
+14 MKKKN

-27 SVLIASLVGCNG
+27 SVLIASLVGCG
-39 GTDSSTTQ
+39 GNDSSTTQ
-47 PGSNNPTTPTA
+47 PGSNNSTTPTA

-187 GADVALDGNN
+187 DADVALDGNN

-223 GTIEHG
+223 GTMEHG

-248 TSETG
+248 TSDTG
-253 YDVSFF
+253 YDVNFF
-259 KVNGSDVDYETKEDS
+259 KVNGSDVRYEAKEDP

-295 AEFKLGV
+295 AEFKLAV
-302 YPIEWDTPT
+302 YTIEWDTPT
-311 HGTIAVEGGK
+311 HGTIAVEGDK
-321 TQATYGDEVKFIF
+321 TKATYGEEVKFIF

-341 IKYLAINEE
+341 IKYLTINEE
-350 QVQAIDNTY
+350 QVQWASDNTY

-367 LFVNVQFGLENETI
+367 LFVTVQFGLENETI

-395 KVDDSQDYLYGD
+395 KADDTQDYLYGD

-426 DGKAIEVPED
+426 DGKAIQVPED

-464 EFTDSVINEIKNAQD
+464 EFTDSVIDEIKNAQD

-485 GDVTLGVTL
+485 GDVTLGVAL
-494 PLAKGTTEYDLDG
+494 PLAKGTTEYDLGG

-520 ANIDTETLKNKSV
+520 ANTDTATFGNKSV
-533 TLKNGNIV
+533 TLKNGSII

-566 VSNSSISKVNPI
+566 VSNSTISTDNPI

-629 VTSDDFDNTAFL
+629 VTSDDFDNTGFL

-678 STGKWLDAEAN
+678 STGKWLDASEAN

-702 WGSGNE
+702 WKTGNE

-774 DKTTVVTENNVVKK
+774 DETTVVTENNVVKK

-806 TTGLLTKIENAQ
+806 TTGVLTEIKNTQ
-818 YGNLYLT
+818 FGNLYLT
-825 DKATGEELYVY
+825 DKATGEELYVF

-868 ITVAGTFKNYNGTT
+868 ITVAGTFKNYNGT
-882 KELVNAVVIDSSA
+882 KELVNTVVIDSSA
-895 EKVAAKVVTEYDAEK
+895 EKIAAKVVTEYDAEK
-910 GTVTVEEGKLGDKLK
+910 GTVTVEEGKLGDKLT

-935 VSSIKVNDQALT
+935 VSSIKANDQALT
-947 VAEDNTAEFTAELN
+947 VADDNTAEFTAELN

-971 SAPVAKVYN
+971 SAPVAKVYT
-980 VSFNKDNNKKIV
+980 VSFVKANNEPV
-992 NGYENNW
+992 NGYNFTWKNTSDNLKFTIANGNNFDGAW
-999 TNVSDDITYNVENC
+999 DYVRFGTKKGDSTGTIT
-1013 NNNGTAE
+1013 TD
-1020 GQIGKTEWNY
+1020 
-1030 IRIGSKN
+1030 S
-1037 NPSVGSIA
+1037 
-1045 TATPFVEAIAESAIT
+1045 PFAEAIAESAIT
-1060 IDKVNVT
+1060 IDKVT
-1067 YINSIKLLVSTS
+1067 IASIDSIKLFVSTS
-1079 KDFTTDTTT
+1079 ADFKTNTT
-1088 SYDVKVAKGEQI
+1088 SYNVNVAEGKQI

-1114 VIDCKQTNKKIG
+1114 EIKCKKASK
-1126 NGPIQISKITFTT
+1126 NGIIQISKITFTT

>member
-1 MKYMLRLNWRENK
+1 
-14 FQTMKKKN
+14 MKKKN

-134 VSAEFEINSAAVTIT
+134 VFAEFEINSAAVTIT

-163 KIGENVTFTVAPEA
+163 KIGEEVTFTVAPEA

-187 GADVALDGNN
+187 DADVALDGNN

-223 GTIEHG
+223 GAVEHG

-248 TSETG
+248 TSDTG
-253 YDVSFF
+253 YDVSSF
-259 KVNGSDVDYETKEDS
+259 KVNGSDVDYVTKEDS

-280 GEAKVKMVSGGLTVT
+280 WEAKVKMVSGGLTVT

-321 TQATYGDEVKFIF
+321 TSATYGDEVKFIF

-341 IKYLAINEE
+341 INYLTINGE
-350 QVQAIDNTY
+350 QVQWASDNTF
-359 TTIMGEYG
+359 TTTMGEYG
-367 LFVNVQFGLENETI
+367 LFVTVQFGLENETI

-395 KVDDSQDYLYGD
+395 KADDTQDYKYGD

-520 ANIDTETLKNKSV
+520 ANTDIATFGNKSV
-533 TLKNGNIV
+533 TLKNGSII

-551 IDSSYLAALTLDGVT
+551 IDSSYLAAFTLDGVT
-566 VSNSSISKVNPI
+566 VSNSSISTVNPI

-678 STGKWLDAEAN
+678 STGKWLDASEAN

-702 WGSGNE
+702 WKAGNE

-774 DKTTVVTENNVVKK
+774 DKTTVVTENNVVKSNIAEVVAK
-788 TLKELNEMT
+788 SEK
-797 TDDDANLYV
+797 DDTKLYYV
-806 TTGLLTKIENAQ
+806 TGVVKDIYDETHGNIHLLDKTTGQSMI
-818 YGNLYLT
+818 
-825 DKATGEELYVY
+825 VY
-836 GTYLDNNYSFDGTKF
+836 GTYLTNEYSFDGSKF
-851 SFDKGA
+851 SFKQSDSTP
-857 KVITSDYLGKE
+857 ITKEYIGKE
-868 ITVAGTFKNYNGTT
+868 ITVAGTLGFHGGAGQIANGFVLDAKADKYNDDLT
-882 KELVNAVVIDSSA
+882 VS
-895 EKVAAKVVTEYDAEK
+895 YDNNK
-910 GTVTVEEGKLGDKLK
+910 GTVVLSKENPQLGDE
-925 VTATPKEGYK
+925 VTITATPKEGYRLSK
-935 VSSIKVNDQALT
+935 VTLKTIDDVESDITSTLK
-947 VAEDNTAEFTAELN
+947 FTAGL
-961 NKVVVEFVSE
+961 KDTITVEFVSD
-971 SAPVAKVYN
+971 STPVATVHE
-980 VSFNKDNNKKIV
+980 VVFNGENNNEPVGAYDKTWTNTTNGIKYVIV
-992 NGYENNW
+992 NG
-999 TNVSDDITYNVENC
+999 
-1013 NNNGTAE
+1013 NNNTNKWDYIKFGRKKVAS
-1020 GQIGKTEWNY
+1020 IGNIHTL
-1030 IRIGSKN
+1030 SPFA
-1037 NPSVGSIA
+1037 NPIA
-1045 TATPFVEAIAESAIT
+1045 SSTIT
-1060 IDKVNVT
+1060 IDSITAAKV
-1067 YINSIKLLVSTS
+1067 NSIKFYISTNDNFS
-1079 KDFTTDTTT
+1079 DATVYNLAIKAGVIETT
-1088 SYDVKVAKGEQI
+1088 VK
-1100 TKITTPVANAYYKY
+1100 TPVANAYYKY
-1114 VIDCKQTNKKIG
+1114 EFDCQSGSG
-1126 NGPIQISKITFTT
+1126 NGFVQISKVTFTEK
-1139 VAE
+1139 V

>member
-1 MKYMLRLNWRENK
+1 
-14 FQTMKKKN
+14 MKKKN

-39 GTDSSTTQ
+39 GNDSSTTQ

-187 GADVALDGNN
+187 DADVALDGNN

-248 TSETG
+248 TSDTG
-253 YDVSFF
+253 YDVSSF
-259 KVNGSDVDYETKEDS
+259 KVNGSDVDYATKEDS

-280 GEAKVKMVSGGLTVT
+280 WEAKVKMVSGGLTVT
-295 AEFKLGV
+295 AEFKLAV
-302 YPIEWDTPT
+302 YSIEWDTPT
-311 HGTIAVEGGK
+311 HGTIAVEGDK
-321 TQATYGDEVKFIF
+321 TQATYGDEVKFVF

-341 IKYLAINEE
+341 IKYLTINEE
-350 QVQAIDNTY
+350 QVQWASDNTY
-359 TTIMGEYG
+359 TTTMGEYG
-367 LFVNVQFGLENETI
+367 LFVTVQFGLENETI

-395 KVDDSQDYLYGD
+395 KADDSQDYKYGD
-407 TAVVTVTPNEGF
+407 TAVVTVTPNEGY

-436 KKGGYSFEQLV
+436 KKGGYSFEQSI

-494 PLAKGTTEYDLDG
+494 PLAKGTTEYDLNG

-520 ANIDTETLKNKSV
+520 ANTDTATFGNKSV
-533 TLKNGNIV
+533 TLKNGSIV

-551 IDSSYLAALTLDGVT
+551 IDSSYLAAFTLDGVT
-566 VSNSSISKVNPI
+566 VSNSSISTVNPI

-624 NTKVT
+624 NTKVK

-689 VTTNTKYKTTAGS
+689 VTTNAKYKTTAGS
-702 WGSGNE
+702 WRSGNE

-806 TTGLLTKIENAQ
+806 TTGVLTEIKNTQ
-818 YGNLYLT
+818 FGNLYLT
-825 DKATGEELYVY
+825 DKATGEELYVF
-836 GTYLDNNYSFDGTKF
+836 GTYLDNNYSFDGTNF
-851 SFDKGA
+851 SFDKGGA
-857 KVITSDYLGKE
+857 EVITSDYLGKE
-868 ITVAGTFKNYNGTT
+868 ITIAGTFKNYNGT

-910 GTVTVEEGKLGDKLK
+910 GTVTVEEGKLGDKLT

-935 VSSIKVNDQALT
+935 VSSVKVNDQALT
-947 VAEDNTAEFTAELN
+947 VADDNTAEFTAELN

-971 SAPVAKVYN
+971 SAPVAKVYT
-980 VSFNKDNNKKIV
+980 VSFVKANNEAVNDYVSTWKNTSDNLKFTIA
-992 NGYENNW
+992 NGNN
-999 TNVSDDITYNVENC
+999 Y
-1013 NNNGTAE
+1013 NGTWDYV
-1020 GQIGKTEWNY
+1020 KF
-1030 IRIGSKN
+1030 GSKKVA
-1037 NPSVGSIA
+1037 SKGTITTDS
-1045 TATPFVEAIAESAIT
+1045 PFVEAIAESTIT
-1060 IDKVNVT
+1060 IDKVNDAS
-1067 YINSIKLLVSTS
+1067 INSIKLLVSTS
-1079 KDFTTDTTT
+1079 DKFTDDTTT
-1088 SYDVKVAKGEQI
+1088 SYDVKVAEGKQT
-1100 TKITTPVANAYYKY
+1100 TKIKTPVANAYYRY
-1114 VIDCKQTNKKIG
+1114 VIDCKKAS
-1126 NGPIQISKITFTT
+1126 NGSIAISKITFTT

>member
-1 MKYMLRLNWRENK
+1 
-14 FQTMKKKN
+14 MKKKN

-39 GTDSSTTQ
+39 GNDSSTTQ

-187 GADVALDGNN
+187 DADVALDGNN
-197 QAVVVMVAGGLNVTA
+197 KAVVVMVAGGLNVTA
-212 SFELGSGTVTI
+212 LFELGSGTVTI

-248 TSETG
+248 TSDTG
-253 YDVSFF
+253 YDVSSF
-259 KVNGSDVDYETKEDS
+259 KVNGSDVDYVTKEDS

-280 GEAKVKMVSGGLTVT
+280 WEAKVKMVSGGLTVT

-302 YPIEWDTPT
+302 YSIEWDTPT

-321 TQATYGDEVKFIF
+321 TQATYGEEVKFIF

-341 IKYLAINEE
+341 IKYLTINEE
-350 QVQAIDNTY
+350 QVQASDNTY
-359 TTIMGEYG
+359 TTTMGEYG
-367 LFVNVQFGLENETI
+367 LFVTVQFGLENETI

-464 EFTDSVINEIKNAQD
+464 EFTDAVINEIKNAQD

-507 HTITSTLNGMLRD
+507 HTIISTLNGMLRD
-520 ANIDTETLKNKSV
+520 ANTDIATFGNKSV
-533 TLKNGNIV
+533 TLKNGSII

-551 IDSSYLAALTLDGVT
+551 IDSSYLAAFTLDGVT
-566 VSNSSISKVNPI
+566 VSNSSISTVNPI

-648 VVVKNSTF
+648 VVVKDSTF

-678 STGKWLDAEAN
+678 STGKWLDASEAN

-702 WGSGNE
+702 WKAGNE

-724 NTPVVATLKDNKF
+724 NTPVVATLKNNKF

-774 DKTTVVTENNVVKK
+774 DKTTVVTENNVVKSNIAEVVAK
-788 TLKELNEMT
+788 SVK
-797 TDDDANLYV
+797 DDTKLYYV
-806 TTGLLTKIENAQ
+806 TGVVKDIYDETHGNIHLLDKTTGQSMI
-818 YGNLYLT
+818 
-825 DKATGEELYVY
+825 VY
-836 GTYLDNNYSFDGTKF
+836 GTYLTNEYSFDGSKF
-851 SFDKGA
+851 SFKQSDSTP
-857 KVITSDYLGKE
+857 ITKEYIGKE
-868 ITVAGTFKNYNGTT
+868 ITVAGTLGFHGGAGQIVNGFVLDAKADKYNDDLT
-882 KELVNAVVIDSSA
+882 VS
-895 EKVAAKVVTEYDAEK
+895 YDNSK
-910 GTVTVEEGKLGDKLK
+910 GTVVLSKENPQLGDE
-925 VTATPKEGYK
+925 VTITATPKEGYRLSK
-935 VSSIKVNDQALT
+935 VTLKTIDDVESDITSTLK
-947 VAEDNTAEFTAELN
+947 FTAGL
-961 NKVVVEFVSE
+961 KDTITVEFVSD
-971 SAPVAKVYN
+971 STPVATVHE
-980 VSFNKDNNKKIV
+980 VVFNGENNNEPVGAYDKTWTNTTNGIKYVIV
-992 NGYENNW
+992 NG
-999 TNVSDDITYNVENC
+999 
-1013 NNNGTAE
+1013 NNNTNKWDYIKFGRKKVAS
-1020 GQIGKTEWNY
+1020 IGNIHTL
-1030 IRIGSKN
+1030 S
-1037 NPSVGSIA
+1037 
-1045 TATPFVEAIAESAIT
+1045 PFVNPIASSTIT
-1060 IDKVNVT
+1060 IDSITAAKV
-1067 YINSIKLLVSTS
+1067 NSIKFYISTNE
-1079 KDFTTDTTT
+1079 DFSNAEVHNLAIKTGVIETT
-1088 SYDVKVAKGEQI
+1088 V
-1100 TKITTPVANAYYKY
+1100 TTPVAYAFYKY
-1114 VIDCKQTNKKIG
+1114 EFDCQSGSG
-1126 NGPIQISKITFTT
+1126 NGFVQISKVTFTEK
-1139 VAE
+1139 V

>member
-39 GTDSSTTQ
+39 GNDSSTTQ

-58 PSTQQPEKKTGT
+58 PSTQQPVKKTGT

-187 GADVALDGNN
+187 DADVALDGNN
-197 QAVVVMVAGGLNVTA
+197 QVVVVMVAGGLNVTA

-229 AVTADK
+229 TVTADK

-248 TSETG
+248 TSDTG
-253 YDVSFF
+253 YDVNFF
-259 KVNGSDVDYETKEDS
+259 KVNGSDVDYVNKEDP

-302 YPIEWDTPT
+302 YSIEWDTPT
-311 HGTIAVEGGK
+311 HGTIAVEGDK
-321 TQATYGDEVKFIF
+321 KSATYGEEVKFIF

-341 IKYLAINEE
+341 IKYLTINEE
-350 QVQAIDNTY
+350 QVQWASDNTY

-367 LFVNVQFGLENETI
+367 LFVTVQFGLENETI

-395 KVDDSQDYLYGD
+395 KADDSQDYLYGD
-407 TAVVTVTPNEGF
+407 TAVVTVTPNEGY

-464 EFTDSVINEIKNAQD
+464 EFTDSVIDEIKNAQD
-479 IKVKLA
+479 IKVKIA
-485 GDVTLGVTL
+485 GDVTLGVAL

-520 ANIDTETLKNKSV
+520 ANTDTATFGNKSV
-533 TLKNGNIV
+533 TLKNGKII

-551 IDSSYLAALTLDGVT
+551 IDSSYLAAFTLDGVT
-566 VSNSSISKVNPI
+566 VSNSSISTDNPI

-629 VTSDDFDNTAFL
+629 VTSDDFDNTGFL

-678 STGKWLDAEAN
+678 STGKWLDASEAN

-702 WGSGNE
+702 WKTGNE

-774 DKTTVVTENNVVKK
+774 DETTVVTENNVVKK

-806 TTGLLTKIENAQ
+806 TTGVLTEIKNAQ
-818 YGNLYLT
+818 FGNLYLT
-825 DKATGEELYVY
+825 DKATGEELYVF

-868 ITVAGTFKNYNGTT
+868 ITVAGTFKNYNGT
-882 KELVNAVVIDSSA
+882 KELVNAVVLDSSV

-910 GTVTVEEGKLGDKLK
+910 GTVTVEEGKLGDKLT

-947 VAEDNTAEFTAELN
+947 VADDNTAEFTAELN

-971 SAPVAKVYN
+971 SAPVAKVYT
-980 VSFNKDNNKKIV
+980 VSFVKDNCQSSTDYVSGKAWTNTTDGLTYSIVNCANNKKQWDFIK
-992 NGYENNW
+992 
-999 TNVSDDITYNVENC
+999 
-1013 NNNGTAE
+1013 A
-1020 GQIGKTEWNY
+1020 
-1030 IRIGSKN
+1030 GSKDKD
-1037 NPSVGSIA
+1037 SIG
-1045 TATPFVEAIAESAIT
+1045 TITTDSPFAEAIAEST
-1060 IDKVNVT
+1060 IKIDAVT
-1067 YINSIKLLVSTS
+1067 PTSINSIKLLVSTS
-1079 KDFTTDTTT
+1079 ADFTTDTTT
-1088 SYDVKVAKGEQI
+1088 SYDVNVAKGEQT
-1100 TKITTPVANAYYKY
+1100 TKITTPVANAYYRY
-1114 VIDCKQTNKKIG
+1114 VIDCKKASK

-1139 VAE
+1139 VAK

>member
-1 MKYMLRLNWRENK
+1 
-14 FQTMKKKN
+14 MKKKN

-39 GTDSSTTQ
+39 VNDSSTTQ

-187 GADVALDGNN
+187 NADVALDGNN

-223 GTIEHG
+223 GTFEHG

-259 KVNGSDVDYETKEDS
+259 KVNGSDVNYETKEDS

-295 AEFKLGV
+295 AEFKLAV
-302 YPIEWDTPT
+302 YTIEWDTPT
-311 HGTIAVEGGK
+311 HGTIAVEGDK
-321 TQATYGDEVKFIF
+321 TKATYGEEVKFLF

-350 QVQAIDNTY
+350 QVQWASDNTY
-359 TTIMGEYG
+359 TTTMGEYG
-367 LFVNVQFGLENETI
+367 LFVTVQFGLENETI

-395 KVDDSQDYLYGD
+395 KADDTQDYLYGD
-407 TAVVTVTPNEGF
+407 TAVFTVTPNEGY

-464 EFTDSVINEIKNAQD
+464 EFTDSVIDEIKNAQD

-485 GDVTLGVTL
+485 GDITLGVAL

-520 ANIDTETLKNKSV
+520 ANTDTATFGTKSI
-533 TLKNGNIV
+533 TLKNGKIV

-566 VSNSSISKVNPI
+566 VSNNTISTDNPI

-629 VTSDDFDNTAFL
+629 VTSDDFDNTGFL

-678 STGKWLDAEAN
+678 STGKWLDASEAN

-702 WGSGNE
+702 WKTGNE

-774 DKTTVVTENNVVKK
+774 DATTVVTENNVVKK

-806 TTGLLTKIENAQ
+806 TTGVLTEIKNTQ
-818 YGNLYLT
+818 FGNLYLT
-825 DKATGEELYVY
+825 DKATGEELYVF
-836 GTYLDNNYSFDGTKF
+836 GTYLDNNYSFDGTEF

-857 KVITSDYLGKE
+857 EVITSDYLGKE
-868 ITVAGTFKNYNGTT
+868 ITVAGTFKNHKGT

-895 EKVAAKVVTEYDAEK
+895 EKVVAKVVTEYDAEK
-910 GTVTVEEGKLGDKLK
+910 GTVTVEEGKLGDKLT

-947 VAEDNTAEFTAELN
+947 VADDNTAEFTAELN
-961 NKVVVEFVSE
+961 NKVVVEFVSD
-971 SAPVAKVYN
+971 SAPVAKVYT
-980 VSFNKDNNKKIV
+980 VSFVKDNCESSADYVSNKAWKNTTDGLTYSIV
-992 NGYENNW
+992 N
-999 TNVSDDITYNVENC
+999 C
-1013 NNNGTAE
+1013 ANNNK
-1020 GQIGKTEWNY
+1020 QWDY
-1030 IRIGSKN
+1030 IKAGSRKQD
-1037 NPSVGSIA
+1037 SIA
-1045 TATPFVEAIAESAIT
+1045 TITTDSPFAEAIAEST
-1060 IDKVNVT
+1060 INIDAVKPES
-1067 YINSIKLLVSTS
+1067 INSIKLLVSTS
-1079 KDFTTDTTT
+1079 ADFTADTTT
-1088 SYDVKVAKGEQI
+1088 SYDVNVAEGEQT
-1100 TKITTPVANAYYKY
+1100 TKIKTPVANAYYRY
-1114 VIDCKQTNKKIG
+1114 VVDCKKASK

>member
-149 QADHGSISADKSTA
+149 QANHGSISADKSTA

-187 GADVALDGNN
+187 DADVALDGNN

-248 TSETG
+248 TSDTG
-253 YDVSFF
+253 YDVSSF
-259 KVNGSDVDYETKEDS
+259 KVNGSDVDYATKEDS

-280 GEAKVKMVSGGLTVT
+280 WEAKVKMVSGGLTVT
-295 AEFKLGV
+295 AEFKLAV
-302 YPIEWDTPT
+302 YSIEWDTPT

-321 TQATYGDEVKFIF
+321 TSAIYGEDVKFIF

-341 IKYLAINEE
+341 IKYLTINEE
-350 QVQAIDNTY
+350 PVQWASDNTF
-359 TTIMGEYG
+359 TTTMSEYG
-367 LFVNVQFGLENETI
+367 LFVTVQFGLENETI

-395 KVDDSQDYLYGD
+395 KADDTQDYKYGD

-520 ANIDTETLKNKSV
+520 ASTDTKALGNKSV
-533 TLKNGNIV
+533 TLKNGSII

-546 GTVNV
+546 GTVDV
-551 IDSSYLAALTLDGVT
+551 IDSSYLAAFTLDGVT
-566 VSNSSISKVNPI
+566 VSNSSISTVNPI

-629 VTSDDFDNTAFL
+629 VTSDDFDNTGFL

-678 STGKWLDAEAN
+678 STGKWLNASEAN

-702 WGSGNE
+702 WKTGNE

-715 LGDERTSAY
+715 LGDETTSAY

-774 DKTTVVTENNVVKK
+774 DETTVVTENNVVKK

-806 TTGLLTKIENAQ
+806 TTGVLTEIKNAQ
-818 YGNLYLT
+818 FGNLYLT
-825 DKATGEELYVY
+825 DKATGEELYVH
-836 GTYLDNNYSFDGTKF
+836 GTYLDNNYSFDGTQF
-851 SFDKGA
+851 AFDKGA

-868 ITVAGTFKNYNGTT
+868 ITIAGTFQNYQGTT

-910 GTVTVEEGKLGDKLK
+910 GTVTVEEGKVGDKLT

-947 VAEDNTAEFTAELN
+947 VADDNTAEFTAELN

-971 SAPVAKVYN
+971 SAPVVKVYN
-980 VSFNKDNNKKIV
+980 VLFNKDNNKEIIK
-992 NGYENNW
+992 GYENNW
-999 TNVSDDITYNVENC
+999 TNVSDDITYNVVNC
-1013 NNNGTAE
+1013 NNNGTGK
-1020 GQIGKTEWNY
+1020 GQIGKPEWNY
-1030 IRIGSKN
+1030 IRIGSKKHD
-1037 NPSVGSIA
+1037 SVGSIA
-1045 TATPFVEAIAESAIT
+1045 TASPFAEAIAEST
-1060 IDKVNVT
+1060 IKIDAVT
-1067 YINSIKLLVSTS
+1067 PESINSIKLLVSTS
-1079 KDFTTDTTT
+1079 AEFAPDTTT
-1088 SYDVKVAKGEQI
+1088 SYDVNVAKGEQI

-1114 VIDCKQTNKKIG
+1114 VIDCKQASK
-1126 NGPIQISKITFTT
+1126 NGIIQISKITFTT

>member
-1 MKYMLRLNWRENK
+1 
-14 FQTMKKKN
+14 MKKKN

-39 GTDSSTTQ
+39 GNDSSTTQ

-187 GADVALDGNN
+187 DADVALDGNN

-223 GTIEHG
+223 GTMEHG

-253 YDVSFF
+253 YEVNFF
-259 KVNGSDVDYETKEDS
+259 KVNGSDVRYETKEDP

-295 AEFKLGV
+295 AEFKLAV
-302 YPIEWDTPT
+302 YTIEWDTPT
-311 HGTIAVEGGK
+311 HGTIAVEGDK
-321 TQATYGDEVKFIF
+321 KSATYGEEVKFIF

-341 IKYLAINEE
+341 IKYLTINEE
-350 QVQAIDNTY
+350 QVQWANDNTY

-367 LFVNVQFGLENETI
+367 LFVTVQFGLENETI

-395 KVDDSQDYLYGD
+395 KADDTQDYLYGD

-426 DGKAIEVPED
+426 DGKAIQVPED

-464 EFTDSVINEIKNAQD
+464 EFTDSVINEIENAQD

-485 GDVTLGVTL
+485 GDVTLGVAL
-494 PLAKGTTEYDLDG
+494 PLAKGTTEYDLGG

-520 ANIDTETLKNKSV
+520 ANTDTATFGNKSV
-533 TLKNGNIV
+533 TLKNGKII

-551 IDSSYLAALTLDGVT
+551 IDSSYLAAFTLDGVT
-566 VSNSSISKVNPI
+566 VSNSSISTVNPI

-590 ILNSTINIKGSSNLG
+590 ILNSAINIKGSSNLG

-629 VTSDDFDNTAFL
+629 VTSDDFDNTGFL

-678 STGKWLDAEAN
+678 STGKWLDASEAN

-702 WGSGNE
+702 WKTGNE

-774 DKTTVVTENNVVKK
+774 DETTVVTENNVVKK

-806 TTGLLTKIENAQ
+806 TTGVLTKIKAAQ

-825 DKATGEELYVY
+825 DKATGEELYVF

-857 KVITSDYLGKE
+857 EVITSDYLGKE
-868 ITVAGTFKNYNGTT
+868 ITVAGTFKNFKGT

-895 EKVAAKVVTEYDAEK
+895 EKIAAKVVTEYDAEK
-910 GTVTVEEGKLGDKLK
+910 GTVTVEEGKLGDKLT

-947 VAEDNTAEFTAELN
+947 VADDNTAEFTAELN
-961 NKVVVEFVSE
+961 NKVVVEFVSD
-971 SAPVAKVYN
+971 SAPVAKVYT
-980 VSFNKDNNKKIV
+980 VSFVKANCGKGSTDYVSGKAWTNTTDGLTYSIV
-992 NGYENNW
+992 N
-999 TNVSDDITYNVENC
+999 C
-1013 NNNGTAE
+1013 ANNGS
-1020 GQIGKTEWNY
+1020 KDWDY
-1030 IRIGSKN
+1030 IKVGSKN
-1037 NPSVGSIA
+1037 KDSIG
-1045 TATPFVEAIAESAIT
+1045 TITTDKPFAEAIAEST
-1060 IDKVNVT
+1060 IKIDAVT
-1067 YINSIKLLVSTS
+1067 PTSINSIKLLVSTS
-1079 KDFTTDTTT
+1079 ADFTTDTTT
-1088 SYDVKVAKGEQI
+1088 SYDVNVAKGEQT
-1100 TKITTPVANAYYKY
+1100 TKITTPVANAYYRY
-1114 VIDCKQTNKKIG
+1114 VIDCKKASK

>member
-1 MKYMLRLNWRENK
+1 MLRLEWRENK

-163 KIGENVTFTVAPEA
+163 KIGEEVTFTVAPEA

-187 GADVALDGNN
+187 DADVALDGNN

-248 TSETG
+248 TSDTG
-253 YDVSFF
+253 YDVSSF
-259 KVNGSDVDYETKEDS
+259 KVNGSDADYVTKEDS
-274 TTGKTY
+274 TTRKTY
-280 GEAKVKMVSGGLTVT
+280 WEAKVKMVSGGLTVT
-295 AEFKLGV
+295 AEFKLAV
-302 YPIEWDTPT
+302 YSIEWDTPT

-321 TQATYGDEVKFIF
+321 TQATYGEEVKFIF

-341 IKYLAINEE
+341 IKYLTINEE
-350 QVQAIDNTY
+350 PVQWASDNTF
-359 TTIMGEYG
+359 TTTMGEYG
-367 LFVNVQFGLENETI
+367 LFVTVQFGLENETI

-395 KVDDSQDYLYGD
+395 KVDDSQDYKYGD

-520 ANIDTETLKNKSV
+520 ANTDIATFGNKSV
-533 TLKNGNIV
+533 TLKNGSII

-551 IDSSYLAALTLDGVT
+551 IDSSYLAAFTLDGVT
-566 VSNSSISKVNPI
+566 VSNSSISTVNPI

-689 VTTNTKYKTTAGS
+689 VTTNTEYKTTAGS
-702 WGSGNE
+702 WRSGNE

-724 NTPVVATLKDNKF
+724 NTSVVATLKDNKF

-806 TTGLLTKIENAQ
+806 TTGVLTEIKNTQ
-818 YGNLYLT
+818 FGTLYLT
-825 DKATGEELYVY
+825 DKATGEELYVF
-836 GTYLDNNYSFDGTKF
+836 GTYLDNNYSFDGTNF
-851 SFDKGA
+851 SFDKGGA
-857 KVITSDYLGKE
+857 EVITSDYLGKE
-868 ITVAGTFKNYNGTT
+868 ITIAGTFKNYNGT
-882 KELVNAVVIDSSA
+882 KKLVNAVVIDSSA

-910 GTVTVEEGKLGDKLK
+910 GTVTVEEGKLGDKLT

-935 VSSIKVNDQALT
+935 VSSVKVNDQALT
-947 VAEDNTAEFTAELN
+947 VADDNTAEFTAELN

-971 SAPVAKVYN
+971 SAPVAKVYT
-980 VSFNKDNNKKIV
+980 VSFVKANNEAVNDYVSTWKNTSDNLKFTIA
-992 NGYENNW
+992 NGNN
-999 TNVSDDITYNVENC
+999 YK
-1013 NNNGTAE
+1013 GTWDYV
-1020 GQIGKTEWNY
+1020 KF
-1030 IRIGSKN
+1030 GSKKVA
-1037 NPSVGSIA
+1037 SKGTITTDS
-1045 TATPFVEAIAESAIT
+1045 PFVEAIAESTIT
-1060 IDKVNVT
+1060 IDKVNDAS
-1067 YINSIKLLVSTS
+1067 INSIKLLVSTS
-1079 KDFTTDTTT
+1079 DKFTDDTTT
-1088 SYDVKVAKGEQI
+1088 SYDVKVAEGKQT
-1100 TKITTPVANAYYKY
+1100 TKIKTPVANAYYRY
-1114 VIDCKQTNKKIG
+1114 VIDCKKAS
-1126 NGPIQISKITFTT
+1126 NGSIAISKITFTT

>member
-1 MKYMLRLNWRENK
+1 
-14 FQTMKKKN
+14 MKKKN

-39 GTDSSTTQ
+39 GNDSSTTQ

-187 GADVALDGNN
+187 DADVALDGNN
-197 QAVVVMVAGGLNVTA
+197 QAVVVMVAGGLNATA

-248 TSETG
+248 TSDTG
-253 YDVSFF
+253 YDVSSF
-259 KVNGSDVDYETKEDS
+259 KVNGSDADYVTKEDS

-280 GEAKVKMVSGGLTVT
+280 WEAKVKMVSGGLTVT
-295 AEFKLGV
+295 AEFKLAV
-302 YPIEWDTPT
+302 YSIEWDTPT

-321 TQATYGDEVKFIF
+321 TQATYGEEVKFIF

-341 IKYLAINEE
+341 IKYLTINEE
-350 QVQAIDNTY
+350 QVQASDNTY
-359 TTIMGEYG
+359 TTTMGEYG
-367 LFVNVQFGLENETI
+367 LFVTVQFGLENETI

-395 KVDDSQDYLYGD
+395 KADDSQDYKYGD
-407 TAVVTVTPNEGF
+407 TAVVTVTPNEGY

-436 KKGGYSFEQLV
+436 KKGGYSFEQSV

-520 ANIDTETLKNKSV
+520 ANTDTATFGNKSV
-533 TLKNGNIV
+533 TLKNGNII

-551 IDSSYLAALTLDGVT
+551 IDSSYLAAFTLDGVT
-566 VSNSSISKVNPI
+566 VSNSSISTVNPI

-629 VTSDDFDNTAFL
+629 VTSDDFDNTGFL

-648 VVVKNSTF
+648 VVVKDSTF

-678 STGKWLDAEAN
+678 STGKWLDASEAN

-702 WGSGNE
+702 WKAGNE

-806 TTGLLTKIENAQ
+806 TTGVLTKIKNAQ
-818 YGNLYLT
+818 FGNLYLT
-825 DKATGEELYVY
+825 DKATGEELYVH
-836 GTYLDNNYSFDGTKF
+836 GTYLDNNYSFDGTQF

-868 ITVAGTFKNYNGTT
+868 ITIAGTFKNYNGT

-910 GTVTVEEGKLGDKLK
+910 GTVTVEEGKVGDKLT

-947 VAEDNTAEFTAELN
+947 VADDNTAEFTAELN

-971 SAPVAKVYN
+971 SAPVAKVYT
-980 VSFNKDNNKKIV
+980 VSFVKDNNEAV
-992 NGYENNW
+992 NDYVSTWKNTSDNLKFTIANGNNFK
-999 TNVSDDITYNVENC
+999 
-1013 NNNGTAE
+1013 GT
-1020 GQIGKTEWNY
+1020 WDY
-1030 IRIGSKN
+1030 VRFGSKKGD
-1037 NPSVGSIA
+1037 STGTITTDS
-1045 TATPFVEAIAESAIT
+1045 PFAEAIAEST
-1060 IDKVNVT
+1060 IKIDAVT
-1067 YINSIKLLVSTS
+1067 LESINSIKLLVSTS
-1079 KDFTTDTTT
+1079 ENFTDDTTT
-1088 SYDVKVAKGEQI
+1088 SYDVNVAKGEQT
-1100 TKITTPVANAYYKY
+1100 TKIKTPVANAYYRY
-1114 VIDCKQTNKKIG
+1114 VIDCKKSK
-1126 NGPIQISKITFTT
+1126 NGIIQISKITFTT

>member
-1 MKYMLRLNWRENK
+1 
-14 FQTMKKKN
+14 MKKKN

-96 TVTPD
+96 TV
-101 ENYSVKSFKV
+101 
-111 NNDEKQ
+111 
-117 LNDSNQVV
+117 
-125 VKMVEGGLT
+125 
-134 VSAEFEINSAAVTIT
+134 
-149 QADHGSISADKSTA
+149 
-163 KIGENVTFTVAPEA
+163 APEA

-187 GADVALDGNN
+187 DADVALDGNN

-223 GTIEHG
+223 GTFEHG
-229 AVTADK
+229 TITADK

-248 TSETG
+248 TSDTG

-259 KVNGSDVDYETKEDS
+259 KVNGSAVDYVTKEDS

-302 YPIEWDTPT
+302 YSIEWDAPT

-334 TPETGYE
+334 TPDTGYE
-341 IKYLAINEE
+341 IKYLTINEE
-350 QVQAIDNTY
+350 QVQWASDNTY

-367 LFVNVQFGLENETI
+367 LFVTVQFGLENETI

-485 GDVTLGVTL
+485 GDVTLGVAL

-507 HTITSTLNGMLRD
+507 HTITSTLNGMLSVAKTD
-520 ANIDTETLKNKSV
+520 AGNKSV
-533 TLKNGNIV
+533 TLKNGKIV

-551 IDSSYLAALTLDGVT
+551 IDSSYLAAFTLDGVT
-566 VSNSSISKVNPI
+566 VSNSSISTDNPI

-702 WGSGNE
+702 WRSGNE

-715 LGDERTSAY
+715 LGDERTDAY

-737 TVAKGDKMSIHSDGT
+737 TVVKGDKMSIHSDGT

-774 DKTTVVTENNVVKK
+774 DKTTVVTENNVVKSNIAEVVAK
-788 TLKELNEMT
+788 SAK
-797 TDDDANLYV
+797 DDTKLYYV
-806 TTGLLTKIENAQ
+806 TGVVKDIYDEAHGNIHLLDKTTGQSMI
-818 YGNLYLT
+818 
-825 DKATGEELYVY
+825 VY
-836 GTYLDNNYSFDGTKF
+836 GTYLTNEYSFDGTKF
-851 SFDKGA
+851 SFQQSDSTP
-857 KVITSDYLGKE
+857 ITKEYIGKE
-868 ITVAGTFKNYNGTT
+868 ITVAGTLGLYGGAGQIANGFVLDAKADKYNDDLT
-882 KELVNAVVIDSSA
+882 VS
-895 EKVAAKVVTEYDAEK
+895 YDNNK
-910 GTVTVEEGKLGDKLK
+910 GTVVLSKENPQLGDE
-925 VTATPKEGYK
+925 VTITATPKEGYRLSK
-935 VSSIKVNDQALT
+935 VTLKTIDDVESDITSTLK
-947 VAEDNTAEFTAELN
+947 FTAGL
-961 NKVVVEFVSE
+961 KDTITVEFVSD
-971 SAPVAKVYN
+971 SAPVATVHE
-980 VSFNKDNNKKIV
+980 VVFNSKNNSKG
-992 NGYENNW
+992 NSSYTDSW
-999 TNVSDDITYNVENC
+999 TNTTDGVTYNISNANN
-1013 NNNGTAE
+1013 NNNGWSYIKTGKNCTITTAAPFANA
-1020 GQIGKTEWNY
+1020 ISSTT
-1030 IRIGSKN
+1030 I
-1037 NPSVGSIA
+1037 SID
-1045 TATPFVEAIAESAIT
+1045 AIT
-1060 IDKVNVT
+1060 VKNVT
-1067 YINSIKLLVSTS
+1067 SIKLYVSTDS
-1079 KDFTTDTTT
+1079 TFTKDVQTFEIEKKKGDIQTT
-1088 SYDVKVAKGEQI
+1088 I
-1100 TKITTPVANAYYKY
+1100 TNPIANAYYKY
-1114 VIDCKQTNKKIG
+1114 ELKSTSTKSITITKL
-1126 NGPIQISKITFTT
+1126 TFTEA
-1139 VAE
+1139 VE

>member
-1 MKYMLRLNWRENK
+1 
-14 FQTMKKKN
+14 MKKKN

-187 GADVALDGNN
+187 DADVALDGNN

-280 GEAKVKMVSGGLTVT
+280 WEAKVKMVEGGLIVT

-302 YPIEWDTPT
+302 YSIDWDAPS

-321 TQATYGDEVKFIF
+321 TQATYGEDVKFIF

-341 IKYLAINEE
+341 IKSLTINEE
-350 QVQAIDNTY
+350 QVQWANDNTY
-359 TTIMGEYG
+359 TTTMGEYG

-395 KVDDSQDYLYGD
+395 KADDSQNYKYGD

-520 ANIDTETLKNKSV
+520 ASTDTATFGNKSV
-533 TLKNGNIV
+533 TLKNGKII

-551 IDSSYLAALTLDGVT
+551 IDSSYLAAFTLDGVT
-566 VSNSSISKVNPI
+566 VSNSSISTVNPI

-689 VTTNTKYKTTAGS
+689 VTTNTKYKTTVGS
-702 WGSGNE
+702 WRSGNE

-806 TTGLLTKIENAQ
+806 TTGVLTEIKNTQ
-818 YGNLYLT
+818 FGNLYLT
-825 DKATGEELYVY
+825 DKATGEELYVF
-836 GTYLDNNYSFDGTKF
+836 GTYLDNTYSFDGTQF
-851 SFDKGA
+851 SFDQKGA
-857 KVITSDYLGKE
+857 EVITSDYLGKE
-868 ITVAGTFKNYNGTT
+868 ITVAGTFKNYKGT

-910 GTVTVEEGKLGDKLK
+910 GTVTVEEGKLGDKLT

-980 VSFNKDNNKKIV
+980 VLFNKENNKKGV
-992 NGYENNW
+992 GGYDKEW
-999 TNVSDDITYNVENC
+999 TNVSDGITYNVKNC
-1013 NNNGTAE
+1013 NNNNND
-1020 GQIGKTEWNY
+1020 WNY
-1030 IRIGSKN
+1030 VRIGYTKG
-1037 NPSVGSIA
+1037 PSVGSIA
-1045 TATPFVEAIAESAIT
+1045 TASPFVEAIAESAIT
-1060 IDKVNVT
+1060 IDKVNVA

-1079 KDFTTDTTT
+1079 ADFTTDTKT
-1088 SYDVKVAKGEQI
+1088 YDVNVAAEVQT
-1100 TKITTPVANAYYKY
+1100 TKITTPVTNAYYKY
-1114 VIDCKQTNKKIG
+1114 VIDCKKASK

>member
-1 MKYMLRLNWRENK
+1 
-14 FQTMKKKN
+14 MKKKN

-47 PGSNNPTTPTA
+47 PGSNNPITPTA

-70 VTIGAVEHGS
+70 VTIWAVEHGS

-187 GADVALDGNN
+187 DADVALDGNN

-223 GTIEHG
+223 GTFEHG
-229 AVTADK
+229 SVTADK

-259 KVNGSDVDYETKEDS
+259 KVNGSAVDYVTKEDS

-302 YPIEWDTPT
+302 YSIEWDAPS

-341 IKYLAINEE
+341 IKYLTINDE
-350 QVQAIDNTY
+350 QVQASDNTY
-359 TTIMGEYG
+359 TTTMGEYG
-367 LFVNVQFGLENETI
+367 LFVTVQFGLENETI

-395 KVDDSQDYLYGD
+395 KADDTQDYLYGD
-407 TAVVTVTPNEGF
+407 TAVVTVTPNEGY

-464 EFTDSVINEIKNAQD
+464 EFTDSVIDEIKNAQD

-485 GDVTLGVTL
+485 GDVTLGVAL

-507 HTITSTLNGMLRD
+507 HTITSTLNGMLSVAKTD
-520 ANIDTETLKNKSV
+520 AGNKSV
-533 TLKNGNIV
+533 TLKNGSII

-551 IDSSYLAALTLDGVT
+551 IDSSYLAAFTLDGVT
-566 VSNSSISKVNPI
+566 VSNSSISTVNPI

-678 STGKWLDAEAN
+678 STGKWLDAESN

-702 WGSGNE
+702 WSSGNE

-715 LGDERTSAY
+715 LGDERTTAY

-797 TDDDANLYV
+797 TDDANLYV
-806 TTGLLTKIENAQ
+806 TTGVLTEIKNAQ
-818 YGNLYLT
+818 FGNLYLT
-825 DKATGEELYVY
+825 DKATGEELYVH
-836 GTYLDNNYSFDGTKF
+836 GTYLDNNYSFDGTQF

-868 ITVAGTFKNYNGTT
+868 ITVAGTFKNYNGT

-910 GTVTVEEGKLGDKLK
+910 GTVTVEEGKLGDKLT

-971 SAPVAKVYN
+971 SAPVAKVYT
-980 VSFNKDNNKKIV
+980 VSFVKANCGKGSTDYYQNKVWKNTTDGLTYSIV
-992 NGYENNW
+992 N
-999 TNVSDDITYNVENC
+999 C
-1013 NNNGTAE
+1013 ANNGS
-1020 GQIGKTEWNY
+1020 KDWDY
-1030 IRIGSKN
+1030 IK
-1037 NPSVGSIA
+1037 VGSNRQDSIG
-1045 TATPFVEAIAESAIT
+1045 TITTDKPFTEDIAESTIAIDSV
-1060 IDKVNVT
+1060 INE

-1079 KDFTTDTTT
+1079 ADFTPETTA
-1088 SYDVKVAKGEQI
+1088 SYDVTVAKGEQT
-1100 TKITTPVANAYYKY
+1100 TKIKTPVADAYYRY
-1114 VIDCKQTNKKIG
+1114 VIDCKKAKK
-1126 NGPIQISKITFTT
+1126 NGPISISKITFTT
-1139 VAE
+1139 VAK

>member
-1 MKYMLRLNWRENK
+1 
-14 FQTMKKKN
+14 MKKKN

-39 GTDSSTTQ
+39 GNDSSTTQ

-58 PSTQQPEKKTGT
+58 PSTQQPVKKTGT

-187 GADVALDGNN
+187 DADVALDGNN

-253 YDVSFF
+253 YHVSFF

-280 GEAKVKMVSGGLTVT
+280 WEAKVKMVSGGLTVT

-302 YPIEWDTPT
+302 YSIDWDAPS
-311 HGTIAVEGGK
+311 HGTIAVEGDK
-321 TQATYGDEVKFIF
+321 TQATYGEDVKFIF
-334 TPETGYE
+334 TPDTGYE
-341 IKYLAINEE
+341 IKYLTINDE
-350 QVQAIDNTY
+350 QVQASDNTY
-359 TTIMGEYG
+359 TTTMGEYG
-367 LFVNVQFGLENETI
+367 LFVTVQFGLENETI

-395 KVDDSQDYLYGD
+395 KADDTQDYLYGD

-464 EFTDSVINEIKNAQD
+464 EFTDSVIAEIKNAQD

-520 ANIDTETLKNKSV
+520 ASTDTATFGNKSV
-533 TLKNGNIV
+533 TLKNGSII

-551 IDSSYLAALTLDGVT
+551 IDSSYLAAFTLDGVT
-566 VSNSSISKVNPI
+566 VSNSSISTDNPI

-590 ILNSTINIKGSSNLG
+590 IFNSTINIKGSSNLG

-702 WGSGNE
+702 WKSGNE

-806 TTGLLTKIENAQ
+806 TTGVLTEIKNTQ
-818 YGNLYLT
+818 FGNLYLT
-825 DKATGEELYVY
+825 DKATGEELYVF
-836 GTYLDNNYSFDGTKF
+836 GTYLDNTYSFDGTQF
-851 SFDKGA
+851 SFDQKGA
-857 KVITSDYLGKE
+857 EVITSDYLGKE
-868 ITVAGTFKNYNGTT
+868 ITVAGTFKNFKGT

-910 GTVTVEEGKLGDKLK
+910 GIVTVEEGKLGDKLT

-935 VSSIKVNDQALT
+935 VSSIKANDQALT
-947 VAEDNTAEFTAELN
+947 VADDNTAEFTAELN

-980 VSFNKDNNKKIV
+980 VSFNKENNKKGV
-992 NGYENNW
+992 GGYENEW
-999 TNVSDDITYNVENC
+999 TNVSDGITYNVKNC
-1013 NNNGTAE
+1013 NNNNNG
-1020 GQIGKTEWNY
+1020 WDF
-1030 IRIGSKN
+1030 IRIGSKKKAY
-1037 NPSVGSIA
+1037 VGSIT
-1045 TATPFVEAIAESAIT
+1045 TASAFTEAIAESAIT

-1079 KDFTTDTTT
+1079 VDFKTVTA
-1088 SYDVKVAKGEQI
+1088 SYDVKVASGKQT

-1114 VIDCKQTNKKIG
+1114 EIDCKQAKD

>member
-39 GTDSSTTQ
+39 GNDSSTTQ

-58 PSTQQPEKKTGT
+58 PSTQQPVKKTGT

-187 GADVALDGNN
+187 DADVALDGNN

-223 GTIEHG
+223 GTFEHG
-229 AVTADK
+229 TITADK

-248 TSETG
+248 TSDTG
-253 YDVSFF
+253 YDVNFF
-259 KVNGSDVDYETKEDS
+259 KVNGSDVRYETKEDP

-295 AEFKLGV
+295 AEFKLAV
-302 YPIEWDTPT
+302 YTIEWDTPA
-311 HGTIAVEGGK
+311 HGTIAVEGDK
-321 TQATYGDEVKFIF
+321 KSATYGEEVKFIF

-341 IKYLAINEE
+341 IKYLTINEE
-350 QVQAIDNTY
+350 QVQWASDNTY
-359 TTIMGEYG
+359 TTTMGEYG
-367 LFVNVQFGLENETI
+367 LFVTVQFGLENETI

-395 KVDDSQDYLYGD
+395 KVDDTQDYLYGD
-407 TAVVTVTPNEGF
+407 TAVVTVTPNEGY

-485 GDVTLGVTL
+485 GDVTLGVAL

-520 ANIDTETLKNKSV
+520 ANTDTTTFGTKSV
-533 TLKNGNIV
+533 TLKNGKIV

-566 VSNSSISKVNPI
+566 VSNSTISADNPI

-629 VTSDDFDNTAFL
+629 VTSDDFDNTGFL

-678 STGKWLDAEAN
+678 STGKWLDASESN

-702 WGSGNE
+702 WNSGNE

-760 ALTAVEAYGYDHDE
+760 ALTAVEAYGYDQDE
-774 DKTTVVTENNVVKK
+774 DKTTAVTENNVVKK

-806 TTGLLTKIENAQ
+806 TTGLLTKIKNAQ

-825 DKATGEELYVY
+825 DKATGEELYVF

-868 ITVAGTFKNYNGTT
+868 ITVAGTFKNYNGT
-882 KELVNAVVIDSSA
+882 KELVNTVVIDSSA

-910 GTVTVEEGKLGDKLK
+910 GTVTVEEGKLGDKLT

-935 VSSIKVNDQALT
+935 VSSIKVNDQTLT
-947 VAEDNTAEFTAELN
+947 VADDNTAEFTAELN

-971 SAPVAKVYN
+971 SVPVAKVYT
-980 VSFNKDNNKKIV
+980 VSFVKANNEPV
-992 NGYENNW
+992 NGYNFTWKNTSDNLKFTIANGNNFDGAW
-999 TNVSDDITYNVENC
+999 DYVRFGTKKGDSTGTIT
-1013 NNNGTAE
+1013 TD
-1020 GQIGKTEWNY
+1020 
-1030 IRIGSKN
+1030 S
-1037 NPSVGSIA
+1037 
-1045 TATPFVEAIAESAIT
+1045 PFAEAIAESAIT
-1060 IDKVNVT
+1060 IDKVT
-1067 YINSIKLLVSTS
+1067 IASIDSIKLFVSTS
-1079 KDFTTDTTT
+1079 ADFKTNTT
-1088 SYDVKVAKGEQI
+1088 SYNVNVAEGKQI

-1114 VIDCKQTNKKIG
+1114 EIKCKKASK
-1126 NGPIQISKITFTT
+1126 NGIIQISKITFTT

>member
-1 MKYMLRLNWRENK
+1 
-14 FQTMKKKN
+14 MKKKN

-39 GTDSSTTQ
+39 GNDSSTTQ

-187 GADVALDGNN
+187 DADVALDGNN

-248 TSETG
+248 TSDTG
-253 YDVSFF
+253 YDVSSF
-259 KVNGSDVDYETKEDS
+259 KVNGSDVDYVTKEDS

-280 GEAKVKMVSGGLTVT
+280 WEAKVKMVSGGLTVT

-302 YPIEWDTPT
+302 YSIEWDTPT

-321 TQATYGDEVKFIF
+321 TQATYGEEVKFIF

-341 IKYLAINEE
+341 IKYLTINEE
-350 QVQAIDNTY
+350 QVQASDNTY
-359 TTIMGEYG
+359 TTTMGEYG
-367 LFVNVQFGLENETI
+367 LFVTVQFGLENETI

-395 KVDDSQDYLYGD
+395 KVDDSQDYKYGD

-520 ANIDTETLKNKSV
+520 ANTDTKTLGNKSV
-533 TLKNGNIV
+533 TLKNGNII

-551 IDSSYLAALTLDGVT
+551 IDSSYLAAFTLDGVT
-566 VSNSSISKVNPI
+566 VSNSSISTVNPI

-678 STGKWLDAEAN
+678 STGKWLNASEAN

-702 WGSGNE
+702 WKAGNE

-797 TDDDANLYV
+797 TDDYILYV
-806 TTGLLTKIENAQ
+806 TTGVLTEIKNAQ
-818 YGNLYLT
+818 FGNLYLT

-836 GTYLDNNYSFDGTKF
+836 GTYLDNNYSFDGTEF
-851 SFDKGA
+851 LFDKGA

-868 ITVAGTFKNYNGTT
+868 ITVAGTFKNYNGT

-910 GTVTVEEGKLGDKLK
+910 GTVTVEEGKVGDKLT

-971 SAPVAKVYN
+971 SAPVAKVYT
-980 VSFNKDNNKKIV
+980 VSFVKANNEAVNGYNFTWKNTSDNLKFTIV
-992 NGYENNW
+992 NGNNFDGAW
-999 TNVSDDITYNVENC
+999 DYVRFGTKKGDSTGTIT
-1013 NNNGTAE
+1013 TD
-1020 GQIGKTEWNY
+1020 
-1030 IRIGSKN
+1030 S
-1037 NPSVGSIA
+1037 
-1045 TATPFVEAIAESAIT
+1045 PFAEAIAESAIT
-1060 IDKVNVT
+1060 IDKVT
-1067 YINSIKLLVSTS
+1067 IASIDSIKLLVSTS
-1079 KDFTTDTTT
+1079 ADFKTNTT
-1088 SYDVKVAKGEQI
+1088 SYNVNVAEGEQT

-1114 VIDCKQTNKKIG
+1114 EINCKKASK

>member
-1 MKYMLRLNWRENK
+1 MLRLNWRENK

-39 GTDSSTTQ
+39 GNDSSTTQ

-187 GADVALDGNN
+187 DADVALDGNN

-223 GTIEHG
+223 GTMEHG

-248 TSETG
+248 TSDTG
-253 YDVSFF
+253 YDVNFF
-259 KVNGSDVDYETKEDS
+259 KVNGSDVRYETKEDP

-280 GEAKVKMVSGGLTVT
+280 WEAKEKMVSGGLTVT
-295 AEFKLGV
+295 AEFKLAV
-302 YPIEWDTPT
+302 YTIEWDTPA
-311 HGTIAVEGGK
+311 HGTIAVEGDK
-321 TQATYGDEVKFIF
+321 TKATYGEEVKFIF

-341 IKYLAINEE
+341 IKYLTINEE
-350 QVQAIDNTY
+350 QVQWASDNTY

-367 LFVNVQFGLENETI
+367 LFVTVQFGLENETI

-395 KVDDSQDYLYGD
+395 KVDDTQDYLYGD

-426 DGKAIEVPED
+426 DGKAIQVPED

-447 EKDLNIS
+447 DKDLTIS

-464 EFTDSVINEIKNAQD
+464 EFTDSVIDEIKNAQD

-485 GDVTLGVTL
+485 GDVTLGVAL

-520 ANIDTETLKNKSV
+520 ANTDTTTFGNKSV
-533 TLKNGNIV
+533 TLKNGSII

-566 VSNSSISKVNPI
+566 VSNNTISTDNPI

-629 VTSDDFDNTAFL
+629 VTSDDFDNTGFL

-678 STGKWLDAEAN
+678 STGKWLDASEAN
-689 VTTNTKYKTTAGS
+689 ATTNTKYKTTAGS
-702 WGSGNE
+702 WKTGNE

-774 DKTTVVTENNVVKK
+774 DETTVVTENNVVKK

-806 TTGLLTKIENAQ
+806 TTGVLTEIKNAQ

-825 DKATGEELYVY
+825 DKATGEELYVF

-857 KVITSDYLGKE
+857 EVITSDYLGKE
-868 ITVAGTFKNYNGTT
+868 ITVAGTFKNFKGT
-882 KELVNAVVIDSSA
+882 KELVNAVVIDSSD
-895 EKVAAKVVTEYDAEK
+895 EKIAAKVVTEYDAEK
-910 GTVTVEEGKLGDKLK
+910 GTVTVEEGKLGDKLT

-947 VAEDNTAEFTAELN
+947 VADDNTAEFTAELN

-971 SAPVAKVYN
+971 SAPVAKVYT
-980 VSFNKDNNKKIV
+980 VSFVKANCGKGSTDYVSGKAWTNTTDGLTYSIV
-992 NGYENNW
+992 NCAN
-999 TNVSDDITYNVENC
+999 
-1013 NNNGTAE
+1013 NNNGWDFIKA
-1020 GQIGKTEWNY
+1020 
-1030 IRIGSKN
+1030 GSSKKD
-1037 NPSVGSIA
+1037 SIA
-1045 TATPFVEAIAESAIT
+1045 TITTDSPFAEAIAEST
-1060 IDKVNVT
+1060 IKIDAVKPAS
-1067 YINSIKLLVSTS
+1067 INSIKLLVSTS
-1079 KDFTTDTTT
+1079 ENFTNDTTT
-1088 SYDVKVAKGEQI
+1088 SYDVNVAEEEQT
-1100 TKITTPVANAYYKY
+1100 TKIKTPVANAYYRY
-1114 VIDCKQTNKKIG
+1114 VIDCKKASK

>member
-1 MKYMLRLNWRENK
+1 MLRLNWRENK

-39 GTDSSTTQ
+39 GNDSSTTQ
-47 PGSNNPTTPTA
+47 PGSNNPITPTA
-58 PSTQQPEKKTGT
+58 PSTQQPVKKTGT

-187 GADVALDGNN
+187 DADVALDGNN

-223 GTIEHG
+223 GTFEHG
-229 AVTADK
+229 SVTADK

-248 TSETG
+248 TSDTG

-259 KVNGSDVDYETKEDS
+259 KANGSAVDYVTKEDS

-302 YPIEWDTPT
+302 YSIEWDAPA
-311 HGTIAVEGGK
+311 HGTIAVEGDK
-321 TQATYGDEVKFIF
+321 KSATYGDEVKFIF
-334 TPETGYE
+334 TPDTGYE
-341 IKYLAINEE
+341 IKYLTINDE
-350 QVQAIDNTY
+350 QVQWASDNTY
-359 TTIMGEYG
+359 TTTMGEYG
-367 LFVNVQFGLENETI
+367 LFVTVQFGLENETI
-381 TVNAGE
+381 TVNASE

-395 KVDDSQDYLYGD
+395 KVDDTQDYLYGD
-407 TAVVTVTPNEGF
+407 TAVVTVTPNEGY

-464 EFTDSVINEIKNAQD
+464 EFTDSVIAEIKNAQD

-485 GDVTLGVTL
+485 GDVTLGVAL

-520 ANIDTETLKNKSV
+520 ANTDTATFGNKSV
-533 TLKNGNIV
+533 TLKNGSII

-551 IDSSYLAALTLDGVT
+551 IDSSYLAAFTLDGVT
-566 VSNSSISKVNPI
+566 VSNSSISTVNPI

-656 TADRQAV
+656 TADRQVV

-678 STGKWLDAEAN
+678 STGKWLDAESN
-689 VTTNTKYKTTAGS
+689 VTTNTKYKTIAGS
-702 WGSGNE
+702 WSSGNE

-737 TVAKGDKMSIHSDGT
+737 IVAKGDKMSIHSDGT

-774 DKTTVVTENNVVKK
+774 DKTTVVTENNVVKSNIAEVVAK
-788 TLKELNEMT
+788 SESEK
-797 TDDDANLYV
+797 DDTKLYYV
-806 TTGLLTKIENAQ
+806 TGVVKDIYDETHGNIHLLDKTTGQ
-818 YGNLYLT
+818 SMV
-825 DKATGEELYVY
+825 VY
-836 GTYLDNNYSFDGTKF
+836 GTYLTNEYSFDGSKF
-851 SFDKGA
+851 SFKQSDSTP
-857 KVITSDYLGKE
+857 ITKEYIGKE
-868 ITVAGTFKNYNGTT
+868 ITVAGTLGFYGGAGQIVNGFVLDAKADKYNDDLT
-882 KELVNAVVIDSSA
+882 VS
-895 EKVAAKVVTEYDAEK
+895 YDNNK
-910 GTVTVEEGKLGDKLK
+910 GTVVLSKENPQLGDE
-925 VTATPKEGYK
+925 VTITATPKEGYRLSK
-935 VSSIKVNDQALT
+935 VTLKTIDDIESDITSTLK
-947 VAEDNTAEFTAELN
+947 FTAGL
-961 NKVVVEFVSE
+961 KDTITVEFVSD
-971 SAPVAKVYN
+971 STPVATVHE
-980 VSFNKDNNKKIV
+980 VVFN
-992 NGYENNW
+992 
-999 TNVSDDITYNVENC
+999 
-1013 NNNGTAE
+1013 
-1020 GQIGKTEWNY
+1020 
-1030 IRIGSKN
+1030 SKN
-1037 NPSVGSIA
+1037 NEECNQYTQKWINTTNGTKYVIENGSNNNNSSLWNNTVRFGRKKYASVGKIYTQSPFANPIA
-1045 TATPFVEAIAESAIT
+1045 SSAIT
-1060 IDKVNVT
+1060 IDNINAEKV
-1067 YINSIKLLVSTS
+1067 NSIKFYISTNADF
-1079 KDFTTDTTT
+1079 KDAEVYNLAIKEGVIETT
-1088 SYDVKVAKGEQI
+1088 V
-1100 TKITTPVANAYYKY
+1100 TTPVANAFYKY
-1114 VIDCKQTNKKIG
+1114 EFDCQSSS
-1126 NGPIQISKITFTT
+1126 NGFVWISKVTFT
-1139 VAE
+1139 EKL

>member
-1 MKYMLRLNWRENK
+1 
-14 FQTMKKKN
+14 MKKKN

-149 QADHGSISADKSTA
+149 QANHGSISADKSTA

-187 GADVALDGNN
+187 DADVALDGNN

-223 GTIEHG
+223 GTFEHG

-280 GEAKVKMVSGGLTVT
+280 WEAKVKMVSGGLTVT

-302 YPIEWDTPT
+302 YPIDWDAPS

-321 TQATYGDEVKFIF
+321 TQATYGEDVKFIF

-341 IKYLAINEE
+341 IKSLTINEE
-350 QVQAIDNTY
+350 QVQWANDNTY
-359 TTIMGEYG
+359 TTTMGEYG

-395 KVDDSQDYLYGD
+395 KADDSQNYKYGD
-407 TAVVTVTPNEGF
+407 TAVVTVTPNEGY

-464 EFTDSVINEIKNAQD
+464 EFTDSVIAEIKNAQD
-479 IKVKLA
+479 IKVKLV
-485 GDVTLGVTL
+485 GDVTLGVAL

-507 HTITSTLNGMLRD
+507 HTITSTLDGMLSVAKTD
-520 ANIDTETLKNKSV
+520 AGNKSV
-533 TLKNGNIV
+533 TLKNGSII

-551 IDSSYLAALTLDGVT
+551 IDSSYLAAFTLDGVT
-566 VSNSSISKVNPI
+566 VSNSSISTVNPI

-616 ENKTITID
+616 ENKTITIE

-702 WGSGNE
+702 WRSGNE

-806 TTGLLTKIENAQ
+806 TTGVLTEIKNTQ
-818 YGNLYLT
+818 FGNLYLT
-825 DKATGEELYVY
+825 DKATGEELYVF
-836 GTYLDNNYSFDGTKF
+836 GTYLDNNYSFDGTNF
-851 SFDKGA
+851 SFDKGGA
-857 KVITSDYLGKE
+857 EVITSDYLGKE
-868 ITVAGTFKNYNGTT
+868 ITVAGTFKNFKGT

-910 GTVTVEEGKLGDKLK
+910 GTVTVEEGKLGDKLT

-980 VSFNKDNNKKIV
+980 VSFNKENNKKGV
-992 NGYENNW
+992 GGYENEW
-999 TNVSDDITYNVENC
+999 TNVSDGITYNVKNC
-1013 NNNGTAE
+1013 NNNNNG
-1020 GQIGKTEWNY
+1020 WDF
-1030 IRIGSKN
+1030 IRIGSKKKAY
-1037 NPSVGSIA
+1037 VGSIT
-1045 TATPFVEAIAESAIT
+1045 TASAFTEAIAESAIT

-1079 KDFTTDTTT
+1079 VDFKTVTA
-1088 SYDVKVAKGEQI
+1088 SYDVKVASGKQT

-1114 VIDCKQTNKKIG
+1114 EIDCKQAKD

-1139 VAE
+1139 VAK

>member
-39 GTDSSTTQ
+39 GNDSSTTQ

-163 KIGENVTFTVAPEA
+163 KIGE
-177 NYVVSSFKVN
+177 
-187 GADVALDGNN
+187 
-197 QAVVVMVAGGLNVTA
+197 
-212 SFELGSGTVTI
+212 
-223 GTIEHG
+223 
-229 AVTADK
+229 
-235 MTAKIGEDVTFKI
+235 DVTFKI
-248 TSETG
+248 TSDTG
-253 YDVSFF
+253 YDVNFF
-259 KVNGSDVDYETKEDS
+259 KVNGISVKYEAKEDP

-295 AEFKLGV
+295 AEFKLAV
-302 YPIEWDTPT
+302 YTIEWDTPA
-311 HGTIAVEGGK
+311 HGTIAVEGDK
-321 TQATYGDEVKFIF
+321 KSATYGEEVKFIF
-334 TPETGYE
+334 TPEIGYE
-341 IKYLAINEE
+341 IKYLTINEE
-350 QVQAIDNTY
+350 QVQWASDNTY

-367 LFVNVQFGLENETI
+367 LFVTVQFGLENETI

-395 KVDDSQDYLYGD
+395 KADDTQDYLYGD

-426 DGKAIEVPED
+426 DGKDIQVPED

-520 ANIDTETLKNKSV
+520 ANTDTTTFGNKSV
-533 TLKNGNIV
+533 TLKNGKII

-551 IDSSYLAALTLDGVT
+551 IDSSYLAAFTLDGVT
-566 VSNSSISKVNPI
+566 VSNSSISTVNPI

-629 VTSDDFDNTAFL
+629 VTSDDFDNTGFL

-678 STGKWLDAEAN
+678 STGKWLDASEAN

-702 WGSGNE
+702 WKTGNE

-737 TVAKGDKMSIHSDGT
+737 TVVKGDKMSIHSDGT

-760 ALTAVEAYGYDHDE
+760 ALTAVETYGYDHDE

-806 TTGLLTKIENAQ
+806 TTGVLTKIKNAQ

-825 DKATGEELYVY
+825 DKATGEELYVF

-868 ITVAGTFKNYNGTT
+868 ITVAGTFKNYNGT

-910 GTVTVEEGKLGDKLK
+910 GTVTVEKGKLGDKLT

-971 SAPVAKVYN
+971 SAPVAKVYT
-980 VSFNKDNNKKIV
+980 VSFVKANCGKGSTDYYQNKVWKNTTDGLTYSIV
-992 NGYENNW
+992 N
-999 TNVSDDITYNVENC
+999 C
-1013 NNNGTAE
+1013 ANNGS
-1020 GQIGKTEWNY
+1020 KDWDY
-1030 IRIGSKN
+1030 IK
-1037 NPSVGSIA
+1037 VGSNRQDSIG
-1045 TATPFVEAIAESAIT
+1045 TITTDKPFAEDIAESTIAIDSV
-1060 IDKVNVT
+1060 INE

-1079 KDFTTDTTT
+1079 ADFTPETTA
-1088 SYDVKVAKGEQI
+1088 SYDVTVAKGEQT
-1100 TKITTPVANAYYKY
+1100 TKIKTPVANAYYRY
-1114 VIDCKQTNKKIG
+1114 VIDCKKAKK
-1126 NGPIQISKITFTT
+1126 NGPISISKITFTT
-1139 VAE
+1139 VAK